1 MADSMTTTDNSGMRD
16 LIEIMLRRTGKLYIS
31 NGAEIPLPV
40 TEDEQLSDAVL
51 ATFRANALA
60 WNYIITQDVI
70 DDIKEHV
77 ADESYLKL
85 ILDVMADSRYKS
97 GVTKEDVTPMY
108 PDFPKQVAEASDAEL
123 ILNALMHYTG
133 DALGIRITPEYKQEP
148 RVSLGIDSKRVTPD
162 TISETADQDDVR
174 KVAEDLLLAPTAWS
188 NQDKDDLAV
197 LITWGFNT
205 FGGGER
211 VEPLIKEIE
220 ETSITQRENKAW
232 VIAHPFDGNAAEI
245 STAVEHTVDLPS
257 DVMRIAVIW
266 ANEALDANAS
276 NKTIATPSLF
286 TPGMTY
292 RTIGA
297 TSTADLHHP
306 AKFKLT
312 RIQRRKIVALLA
324 QALNVMSSDRKNV
337 ELTHDRISDQFARDE
352 ENWMKLSRAIHI
364 HELLKKGQ
372 ADPIVVR
379 WFDILRHG
387 DCRTLNSRVEDL
399 MFRFTK
405 SLTTTKTDGVKSTK
419 TMMASDDDRLE
430 RLANGGLK
438 LTTVDGKPTITVAS
452 DIMESSGLVGDYTI
466 GVDGDGNQTE
476 SLGVLMELLD
486 LLKSNPGMYARRLV
500 ELLRKTKTLVTGA
513 ELVLDGN
520 QTESLGVLMELLDL
534 LKSNPGMYARRLVE
548 LLRKT
553 KTLVTGAELVLDGF
567 SEIAPRVST
576 RVLVEIWNLMQVP
589 AGCTDGAPKWKAVTL
604 ASGKTVSLPVTI
616 MDDVTRDQALRIQ
629 GVIEESL
636 EGRNKGLDWVLGV
649 DPDTRYAMPLSTRFA
664 SGGKTAGRG
673 TRVKLDG
680 YNAEDPDLT
689 IRMFVHWRDR
699 GNTVDDRVDLDL
711 STVVASDDLESC
723 ESVWYGDLRNSSM
736 THSGDLTSA
745 PNGACEYIDVNV
757 GNTLE
762 RGWRYVIPTVHSY
775 TGQTFDTIPEAFAG
789 VMFRHGDA
797 QKGEIFDATTVKS
810 RFDLD
815 KQATNTV
822 PFVFDLKTGELIWL
836 DSTVKSSTWRSVGDS
851 WNVSA
856 LLGVVDSLVH
866 SNPMSVV
873 DLKTGELIWLDSTVK
888 SSTWRSVGDS
898 WNVSALLGV
907 VDSLVHSNPM
917 SVAKL
922 ASITGALIGV
932 EGEVGFGSDE
942 FDDLVDLLVNESE
955 SDTPC
960 PDDVIVH
967 PWQSEVIAKLLD

>member
-1 MADSMTTTDNSGMRD
+1 MTDWVAHQDKKETLMVDSMATTDNSGMRN

-40 TEDEQLSDAVL
+40 AEDEQLPDAVL
-51 ATFRANALA
+51 AAFRANALA
-60 WNYIITQDVI
+60 WNYIITQEVI

-97 GVTKEDVTPMY
+97 GVTKEDVIPMY

-133 DALGIRITPEYKQEP
+133 DALGVRITPEYEQEP

-174 KVAEDLLLAPTAWS
+174 RVAEDLLLAPTAWS

-197 LITWGFNT
+197 LIDWGFNT

-211 VEPLIKEIE
+211 VESLIKEIE
-220 ETSITQRENKAW
+220 ETGITQRENKAW

-266 ANEALDANAS
+266 ANEALDTNAS
-276 NKTIATPSLF
+276 NKTIATPSLL
-286 TPGMTY
+286 TSGMTY
-292 RTIGA
+292 RTIRA
-297 TSTADLHHP
+297 TSTADLQYP
-306 AKFKLT
+306 TKFKLT
-312 RIQRRKIVALLA
+312 RTQRRKIVELLA

-352 ENWMKLSRAIHI
+352 ENWMKLSRALHI

-372 ADPIVVR
+372 TDPIVVR
-379 WFDILRHG
+379 WFNILRHG
-387 DCRTLNSRVEDL
+387 DCKTLNSRVENL

-405 SLTTTKTDGVKSTK
+405 SLTDTKMDGVKSTK

-452 DIMESSGLVGDYTI
+452 DIMESSGLVGDSTI
-466 GVDGDGNQTE
+466 SVYGDGNQTE
-476 SLGVLMELLD
+476 SLGILMELLD

-500 ELLRKTKTLVTGA
+500 ELLRKTKTLDTDA
-513 ELVLDGN
+513 DI
-520 QTESLGVLMELLDL
+520 
-534 LKSNPGMYARRLVE
+534 
-548 LLRKT
+548 
-553 KTLVTGAELVLDGF
+553 VLDGF

-589 AGCTDGAPKWKAVTL
+589 AGRTDGAPKWKAVTL
-604 ASGKTVSLPVTI
+604 ASGKTVTLPVTI

-629 GVIEESL
+629 SVIEKSL
-636 EGRNKGLDWVLGV
+636 EGRNKGLDWILGV

-699 GNTVDDRVDLDL
+699 GNTVDNRVDLDL

-757 GNTLE
+757 AKTLE

-789 VMFRHGDA
+789 VMFRYGDA
-797 QKGEIFDATTVKS
+797 QKGEIFDATTVRS

-815 KQATNTV
+815 KQTTNTI

-836 DSTVKSSTWRSVGDS
+836 DSTVKSTVWRSVGDAR
-851 WNVSA
+851 NVSA

-873 DLKTGELIWLDSTVK
+873 
-888 SSTWRSVGDS
+888 
-898 WNVSALLGV
+898 
-907 VDSLVHSNPM
+907 
-917 SVAKL
+917 KL
-922 ASITGALIGV
+922 ASITGALAGV

-955 SDTPC
+955 SDAPG

>member
-1 MADSMTTTDNSGMRD
+1 MTDRVVHQDKKETLMADSMTTTDNSGMRN

-40 TEDEQLSDAVL
+40 AEDEQLPDAVL
-51 ATFRANALA
+51 AAFRANALA

-77 ADESYLKL
+77 ADGFHLKL

-97 GVTKEDVTPMY
+97 GVTKEDVIPMY

-133 DALGIRITPEYKQEP
+133 DALGVRITPEYEQEP

-174 KVAEDLLLAPTAWS
+174 RVAEDLLLAPTAWS

-197 LITWGFNT
+197 LIDWGFNT

-220 ETSITQRENKAW
+220 ETGITQRENKAW

-266 ANEALDANAS
+266 ANEALDATAS
-276 NKTIATPSLF
+276 RETIATPSLL
-286 TPGMTY
+286 TPGTTY
-292 RTIGA
+292 RTIRT
-297 TSTADLHHP
+297 TSMVDLHHP
-306 AKFKLT
+306 TKFKLT

-324 QALNVMSSDRKNV
+324 QALNIMSSDRKNV

-352 ENWMKLSRAIHI
+352 ENWMKLSRALHI

-372 ADPIVVR
+372 TDPIVVR
-379 WFDILRHG
+379 WFNILRHG

-399 MFRFTK
+399 MFKFTK
-405 SLTTTKTDGVKSTK
+405 SLTTTK

-438 LTTVDGKPTITVAS
+438 LTTVDGKTAITVAS
-452 DIMESSGLVGDYTI
+452 DIMESSGLVGDSTI
-466 GVDGDGNQTE
+466 SVYGDGNQTE
-476 SLGVLMELLD
+476 SLGILMELLD

-500 ELLRKTKTLVTGA
+500 ELLRKTKTLDTDA
-513 ELVLDGN
+513 D
-520 QTESLGVLMELLDL
+520 
-534 LKSNPGMYARRLVE
+534 
-548 LLRKT
+548 
-553 KTLVTGAELVLDGF
+553 LVLDGF

-589 AGCTDGAPKWKAVTL
+589 AGRTDGAPKWKAVTL

-629 GVIEESL
+629 SVIEKSL
-636 EGRNKGLDWVLGV
+636 EGRNKGLDWILGV

-797 QKGEIFDATTVKS
+797 QKGEIFDATTVRS

-873 DLKTGELIWLDSTVK
+873 
-888 SSTWRSVGDS
+888 
-898 WNVSALLGV
+898 
-907 VDSLVHSNPM
+907 
-917 SVAKL
+917 KL
-922 ASITGALIGV
+922 ASITGALAGV

-955 SDTPC
+955 SDAPG

-967 PWQSEVIAKLLD
+967 PWQSEVVAKLLD

>member
-1 MADSMTTTDNSGMRD
+1 MTDWVAHHDKKETLMADSMATTDNSGMRN

-31 NGAEIPLPV
+31 NGSEIPLPV
-40 TEDEQLSDAVL
+40 AEDEQLPDAVL
-51 ATFRANALA
+51 AAFRANALA
-60 WNYIITQDVI
+60 WNYIITQEVI

-97 GVTKEDVTPMY
+97 GVTKEDVIPMY

-133 DALGIRITPEYKQEP
+133 DALGVRITPEYEQEP

-174 KVAEDLLLAPTAWS
+174 RVAEDLLLAPTAWS

-197 LITWGFNT
+197 LIDWGFNT

-211 VEPLIKEIE
+211 VESLIKEIE
-220 ETSITQRENKAW
+220 ETGITQRENKAW

-266 ANEALDANAS
+266 ANEALDTNAS
-276 NKTIATPSLF
+276 NKTIATPSLL
-286 TPGMTY
+286 TPGTTY
-292 RTIGA
+292 RTIRA
-297 TSTADLHHP
+297 TSMVDLHHP
-306 AKFKLT
+306 TKFKLT
-312 RIQRRKIVALLA
+312 RTQRRKIVALLA

-352 ENWMKLSRAIHI
+352 ENWMKLSRALHI
-364 HELLKKGQ
+364 HELFKKCQ
-372 ADPIVVR
+372 TDPIVVR
-379 WFDILRHG
+379 WFNILRHG
-387 DCRTLNSRVEDL
+387 DCKTLNSRVEDL

-405 SLTTTKTDGVKSTK
+405 SLTDTKMDGIKSTK

-452 DIMESSGLVGDYTI
+452 DIMESSGLVGDSTI
-466 GVDGDGNQTE
+466 SVYGDSNQTE
-476 SLGVLMELLD
+476 SLGILMELLD

-500 ELLRKTKTLVTGA
+500 ELLRKTKP
-513 ELVLDGN
+513 LD
-520 QTESLGVLMELLDL
+520 TD
-534 LKSNPGMYARRLVE
+534 AD
-548 LLRKT
+548 
-553 KTLVTGAELVLDGF
+553 LVLDGF

-589 AGCTDGAPKWKAVTL
+589 AGRTDGAPKWKAVTL
-604 ASGKTVSLPVTI
+604 ASGKTVPLPVTI

-629 GVIEESL
+629 SVIEKSL
-636 EGRNKGLDWVLGV
+636 EGRNKGLDWILGV

-757 GNTLE
+757 AKTLE

-797 QKGEIFDATTVKS
+797 QKGEIFDATTVRS

-873 DLKTGELIWLDSTVK
+873 
-888 SSTWRSVGDS
+888 
-898 WNVSALLGV
+898 
-907 VDSLVHSNPM
+907 
-917 SVAKL
+917 KL
-922 ASITGALIGV
+922 ASITGALAGV

-955 SDTPC
+955 PEPDAPG

>member
-1 MADSMTTTDNSGMRD
+1 MATTDNSGMRN

-31 NGAEIPLPV
+31 NGAEITLPV
-40 TEDEQLSDAVL
+40 AEDEQLPDVVL
-51 ATFRANALA
+51 AAFRANALA
-60 WNYIITQDVI
+60 WNYIITQEVI
-70 DDIKEHV
+70 NDIKEHV
-77 ADESYLKL
+77 ADKSYLKL

-97 GVTKEDVTPMY
+97 GVTKEDVIPMY

-133 DALGIRITPEYKQEP
+133 DALGVRITPEYEQEP

-174 KVAEDLLLAPTAWS
+174 RVAEDLLLAPTAWS

-197 LITWGFNT
+197 LIDWGFNT

-211 VEPLIKEIE
+211 VESLIKEIE
-220 ETSITQRENKAW
+220 ETGITQRENKAW

-266 ANEALDANAS
+266 ANEALDTNAS
-276 NKTIATPSLF
+276 NKTIATPSLL
-286 TPGMTY
+286 TPGTTY
-292 RTIGA
+292 RTIRA
-297 TSTADLHHP
+297 TSMVDLQHP
-306 AKFKLT
+306 TKFKLT
-312 RIQRRKIVALLA
+312 RTQRRKIVALLA

-352 ENWMKLSRAIHI
+352 ENWMKLSRALHI

-372 ADPIVVR
+372 TDPIVVR
-379 WFDILRHG
+379 WFNILRHG
-387 DCRTLNSRVEDL
+387 DCKTLNSRVEDL

-452 DIMESSGLVGDYTI
+452 DIMESSGLVGDSTI
-466 GVDGDGNQTE
+466 SVYGDGNQTE
-476 SLGVLMELLD
+476 SLGILMELLD

-500 ELLRKTKTLVTGA
+500 ELLRKTKTLDTDA
-513 ELVLDGN
+513 D
-520 QTESLGVLMELLDL
+520 
-534 LKSNPGMYARRLVE
+534 
-548 LLRKT
+548 
-553 KTLVTGAELVLDGF
+553 LVLDGF

-589 AGCTDGAPKWKAVTL
+589 AGRTDGAPKWKAVTL
-604 ASGKTVSLPVTI
+604 ASGKTVPLPVTI

-629 GVIEESL
+629 SVIEKSL
-636 EGRNKGLDWVLGV
+636 EGRNKGLDWILGV

-757 GNTLE
+757 AKTLE

-789 VMFRHGDA
+789 VMFRYGDA
-797 QKGEIFDATTVKS
+797 QKGEIFDATTVRS

-815 KQATNTV
+815 KQTTNTI

-836 DSTVKSSTWRSVGDS
+836 DSTVKSTVWRSVGDAR
-851 WNVSA
+851 NVSA

-873 DLKTGELIWLDSTVK
+873 
-888 SSTWRSVGDS
+888 
-898 WNVSALLGV
+898 
-907 VDSLVHSNPM
+907 
-917 SVAKL
+917 KL
-922 ASITGALIGV
+922 ASITGALAGV
-932 EGEVGFGSDE
+932 EGEVDFGSDE

-955 SDTPC
+955 SDAPG

>member
-1 MADSMTTTDNSGMRD
+1 MADSMATTDNSGMRN

-31 NGAEIPLPV
+31 NGSEITLPV
-40 TEDEQLSDAVL
+40 AEDEQLPDAVL
-51 ATFRANALA
+51 AAFRANALA
-60 WNYIITQDVI
+60 WNYIITQEVI

-97 GVTKEDVTPMY
+97 GVTKEDVIPMY

-133 DALGIRITPEYKQEP
+133 DALGVRITPEYEQEP

-174 KVAEDLLLAPTAWS
+174 RVAEDLLLAPTAWS

-197 LITWGFNT
+197 LIDWGFNT

-211 VEPLIKEIE
+211 VESLIKEIE
-220 ETSITQRENKAW
+220 ETGITQRENKAW

-266 ANEALDANAS
+266 ANEALDTNAS
-276 NKTIATPSLF
+276 NKTIATPSLL
-286 TPGMTY
+286 TPGTTY
-292 RTIGA
+292 RTIRA
-297 TSTADLHHP
+297 TSTADLQHP
-306 AKFKLT
+306 TKFKLT
-312 RIQRRKIVALLA
+312 RTQRRKIVALLA

-352 ENWMKLSRAIHI
+352 ENWMKLSRALHI

-372 ADPIVVR
+372 TDPIVVR
-379 WFDILRHG
+379 WFNILRHG
-387 DCRTLNSRVEDL
+387 DCKTLNSRVEDL

-452 DIMESSGLVGDYTI
+452 DIMESSGLVGDSTI
-466 GVDGDGNQTE
+466 SVYGDGNQTE

-500 ELLRKTKTLVTGA
+500 ELLRKTKTLDTDA
-513 ELVLDGN
+513 D
-520 QTESLGVLMELLDL
+520 
-534 LKSNPGMYARRLVE
+534 
-548 LLRKT
+548 
-553 KTLVTGAELVLDGF
+553 LVLDGF

-589 AGCTDGAPKWKAVTL
+589 ARRTDGAPKWKAVTL
-604 ASGKTVSLPVTI
+604 ASGKTVTLPVTI

-629 GVIEESL
+629 SVIEKSL
-636 EGRNKGLDWVLGV
+636 EGRNKGLDWILGV

-757 GNTLE
+757 AKTLE

-797 QKGEIFDATTVKS
+797 QKGEIFDATTVRS

-815 KQATNTV
+815 KQTTNTI

-836 DSTVKSSTWRSVGDS
+836 DSTVKSTVWRSVGDAR
-851 WNVSA
+851 NVSA

-873 DLKTGELIWLDSTVK
+873 
-888 SSTWRSVGDS
+888 
-898 WNVSALLGV
+898 
-907 VDSLVHSNPM
+907 
-917 SVAKL
+917 KL
-922 ASITGALIGV
+922 ASITGALAGV

-955 SDTPC
+955 SDAPA

>member
-1 MADSMTTTDNSGMRD
+1 MTDRVVHQDKKETLMADSMATTDNSGMRN

-40 TEDEQLSDAVL
+40 AEDEQLHDAVL
-51 ATFRANALA
+51 AAFRANALA
-60 WNYIITQDVI
+60 WNYIITQEVI

-97 GVTKEDVTPMY
+97 GVTKEDVIPMY

-133 DALGIRITPEYKQEP
+133 DALGVRITPEYEQEP

-174 KVAEDLLLAPTAWS
+174 RVAEDLLLAPTAWS

-197 LITWGFNT
+197 LIDWGFNT

-211 VEPLIKEIE
+211 VESLIKEIE
-220 ETSITQRENKAW
+220 ETGITQRENKAW

-266 ANEALDANAS
+266 ANEALDTNAS
-276 NKTIATPSLF
+276 NKTIATPSLL
-286 TPGMTY
+286 TPGTTY
-292 RTIGA
+292 RTIRA
-297 TSTADLHHP
+297 TSTADLQHP
-306 AKFKLT
+306 TKFKLT
-312 RIQRRKIVALLA
+312 RTQRRKIVELLA

-352 ENWMKLSRAIHI
+352 ENWMKLSRALHI

-372 ADPIVVR
+372 TDPIVVR
-379 WFDILRHG
+379 WFNILRHG
-387 DCRTLNSRVEDL
+387 DCKTLNSRVEDF

-452 DIMESSGLVGDYTI
+452 DIMESSGLVGDSTI
-466 GVDGDGNQTE
+466 SVYGDGNQTE
-476 SLGVLMELLD
+476 SLGILMELLD

-500 ELLRKTKTLVTGA
+500 ELLRKTKTLDTDA
-513 ELVLDGN
+513 DI
-520 QTESLGVLMELLDL
+520 
-534 LKSNPGMYARRLVE
+534 
-548 LLRKT
+548 
-553 KTLVTGAELVLDGF
+553 VLDGF

-589 AGCTDGAPKWKAVTL
+589 AGRTDGAPKWKAVTL
-604 ASGKTVSLPVTI
+604 ASGKTVPLPVTI

-629 GVIEESL
+629 SVIEKSL
-636 EGRNKGLDWVLGV
+636 EGRNKGLDWILGV

-757 GNTLE
+757 AKTLE

-797 QKGEIFDATTVKS
+797 QKGEIFDATTVRS

-873 DLKTGELIWLDSTVK
+873 
-888 SSTWRSVGDS
+888 
-898 WNVSALLGV
+898 
-907 VDSLVHSNPM
+907 
-917 SVAKL
+917 KL
-922 ASITGALIGV
+922 ASITGALAGV
-932 EGEVGFGSDE
+932 EGEVGFRSDE

-955 SDTPC
+955 SDAPG

>member
-1 MADSMTTTDNSGMRD
+1 MTDWVAHQDKKETLMADSMATTDNSGMRN

-31 NGAEIPLPV
+31 NGAEITLPV
-40 TEDEQLSDAVL
+40 DEDEQLHDAVL
-51 ATFRANALA
+51 AAFRANALA
-60 WNYIITQDVI
+60 WNYIITQEVI

-97 GVTKEDVTPMY
+97 GVTEEDVIPMY

-133 DALGIRITPEYKQEP
+133 DALGVRITPEYEQEP

-174 KVAEDLLLAPTAWS
+174 RVAEDLLLAPTAWS

-197 LITWGFNT
+197 LIDWGFNT

-211 VEPLIKEIE
+211 VESLIKEIE
-220 ETSITQRENKAW
+220 ETGITQRENKAW

-266 ANEALDANAS
+266 ANEALDTNAS
-276 NKTIATPSLF
+276 NKTIATPSLL

-292 RTIGA
+292 RTIRA
-297 TSTADLHHP
+297 TSMVDLQHP
-306 AKFKLT
+306 TKFKLT
-312 RIQRRKIVALLA
+312 RAQRRKIVALLA
-324 QALNVMSSDRKNV
+324 QTLHSMSSDRKNV

-352 ENWMKLSRAIHI
+352 ENWMKLSRALHI

-372 ADPIVVR
+372 TDPIVVR
-379 WFDILRHG
+379 WFNILRHG
-387 DCRTLNSRVEDL
+387 DCKTLNSRVEDL

-452 DIMESSGLVGDYTI
+452 DIMESSGLVGDSTI
-466 GVDGDGNQTE
+466 SVYGDSNQTE
-476 SLGVLMELLD
+476 SLGILMELLD

-500 ELLRKTKTLVTGA
+500 ELLRKTKTLDTDA
-513 ELVLDGN
+513 DI
-520 QTESLGVLMELLDL
+520 
-534 LKSNPGMYARRLVE
+534 
-548 LLRKT
+548 
-553 KTLVTGAELVLDGF
+553 VLDGF

-589 AGCTDGAPKWKAVTL
+589 AGRTDGAPKWKAVTL
-604 ASGKTVSLPVTI
+604 ASGKTVPLPVTI

-629 GVIEESL
+629 SVIEKSL
-636 EGRNKGLDWVLGV
+636 EGRNKGLDWILGV
-649 DPDTRYAMPLSTRFA
+649 DPGTRYAMPLSTRFA

-711 STVVASDDLESC
+711 STVMASDNLESC
-723 ESVWYGDLRNSSM
+723 ESVWYGDLRKSSM

-745 PNGACEYIDVNV
+745 PNGACEFIDVNV
-757 GNTLE
+757 AKTLE

-797 QKGEIFDATTVKS
+797 QKGEIFDATTVRS

-815 KQATNTV
+815 KQTTNTI

-836 DSTVKSSTWRSVGDS
+836 DSTVKSTVWRSVGDAR
-851 WNVSA
+851 NVSA

-873 DLKTGELIWLDSTVK
+873 
-888 SSTWRSVGDS
+888 
-898 WNVSALLGV
+898 
-907 VDSLVHSNPM
+907 
-917 SVAKL
+917 KL
-922 ASITGALIGV
+922 ASITGALAGV

-955 SDTPC
+955 SDAPG

>member
-1 MADSMTTTDNSGMRD
+1 MADSMATTDNSGMRN

-31 NGAEIPLPV
+31 NGAEITLPV
-40 TEDEQLSDAVL
+40 AEDEQLPDAVL
-51 ATFRANALA
+51 AAFRANALA
-60 WNYIITQDVI
+60 WNYIITQEVI

-97 GVTKEDVTPMY
+97 GVTKEDVIPMY

-133 DALGIRITPEYKQEP
+133 DALGVRITPEYEQEP

-162 TISETADQDDVR
+162 TISETADQNDVR
-174 KVAEDLLLAPTAWS
+174 RVAEDLLLAPTAWS

-197 LITWGFNT
+197 LIDWGFNT

-211 VEPLIKEIE
+211 VESLIKEIE
-220 ETSITQRENKAW
+220 ETGITQRENKAW

-266 ANEALDANAS
+266 ANEALDTNAS
-276 NKTIATPSLF
+276 NKTIATPSLL

-292 RTIGA
+292 RTIRA
-297 TSTADLHHP
+297 TSTVDLQHP
-306 AKFKLT
+306 TKFKLT
-312 RIQRRKIVALLA
+312 RTQRRKIVALLA

-352 ENWMKLSRAIHI
+352 ENWMKLSRALHI

-379 WFDILRHG
+379 WFNILRHG
-387 DCRTLNSRVEDL
+387 DCKTLNSRVEDL

-452 DIMESSGLVGDYTI
+452 DIMESSGLVGDSTI
-466 GVDGDGNQTE
+466 SVYGDSNQTE
-476 SLGVLMELLD
+476 SLGILMELLD

-500 ELLRKTKTLVTGA
+500 ELLRKTKTLDTDA
-513 ELVLDGN
+513 DI
-520 QTESLGVLMELLDL
+520 
-534 LKSNPGMYARRLVE
+534 
-548 LLRKT
+548 
-553 KTLVTGAELVLDGF
+553 VLDGF

-589 AGCTDGAPKWKAVTL
+589 AGRTDGAPKWKAVTL
-604 ASGKTVSLPVTI
+604 ASGKTVPLPVTI

-629 GVIEESL
+629 SVIEKSL
-636 EGRNKGLDWVLGV
+636 EGRNKGLDWILGV

-757 GNTLE
+757 AKTLE

-797 QKGEIFDATTVKS
+797 QKGEIFDATTVRS

-815 KQATNTV
+815 KQATNTI

-873 DLKTGELIWLDSTVK
+873 
-888 SSTWRSVGDS
+888 
-898 WNVSALLGV
+898 
-907 VDSLVHSNPM
+907 
-917 SVAKL
+917 KL
-922 ASITGALIGV
+922 ASITGALAGV

-955 SDTPC
+955 SDAPG

>member
-1 MADSMTTTDNSGMRD
+1 MTDWVVHQDKKETLMADSMATTNNSGMRN

-31 NGAEIPLPV
+31 NGSEIPLPV
-40 TEDEQLSDAVL
+40 AEDEQLPDAVL
-51 ATFRANALA
+51 AAFRANALA
-60 WNYIITQDVI
+60 WNYIITQEVI

-77 ADESYLKL
+77 ADGSYLKL

-97 GVTKEDVTPMY
+97 GVTKEDVIPMY

-133 DALGIRITPEYKQEP
+133 DALGVRITPEYEQEP

-174 KVAEDLLLAPTAWS
+174 RVAEDLLLAPTAWS

-197 LITWGFNT
+197 LIDWGFNT

-220 ETSITQRENKAW
+220 ETGITQRENKAW

-266 ANEALDANAS
+266 ANEALDTNAS
-276 NKTIATPSLF
+276 NKTIATPSLL

-292 RTIGA
+292 RTIRA
-297 TSTADLHHP
+297 TSMVDLHHP
-306 AKFKLT
+306 TKFKLT
-312 RIQRRKIVALLA
+312 RTQRRQIVALLA
-324 QALNVMSSDRKNV
+324 QALNIMSSDRKNV

-352 ENWMKLSRAIHI
+352 ENWMKLSRALHI

-379 WFDILRHG
+379 WFNILRHG
-387 DCRTLNSRVEDL
+387 DCKTLNSRVENL

-419 TMMASDDDRLE
+419 TMTASDDDRLE

-452 DIMESSGLVGDYTI
+452 DIMESSGLVGDSTI
-466 GVDGDGNQTE
+466 SVYGDSNQTE
-476 SLGVLMELLD
+476 SLGILMELLD

-500 ELLRKTKTLVTGA
+500 ELLRKTKTLDTNA
-513 ELVLDGN
+513 DI
-520 QTESLGVLMELLDL
+520 
-534 LKSNPGMYARRLVE
+534 
-548 LLRKT
+548 
-553 KTLVTGAELVLDGF
+553 VLDGF

-589 AGCTDGAPKWKAVTL
+589 AGRTDGAPKWKAVTL
-604 ASGKTVSLPVTI
+604 ASGKTVPLPVTI

-629 GVIEESL
+629 SVIEKSL
-636 EGRNKGLDWVLGV
+636 EGRNKGLDWILGV

-723 ESVWYGDLRNSSM
+723 ESVWYGDLRNSSI

-757 GNTLE
+757 RNTLE

-797 QKGEIFDATTVKS
+797 QKGEIFDATTVRS

-873 DLKTGELIWLDSTVK
+873 
-888 SSTWRSVGDS
+888 
-898 WNVSALLGV
+898 
-907 VDSLVHSNPM
+907 
-917 SVAKL
+917 KL
-922 ASITGALIGV
+922 ASITGALAGV
-932 EGEVGFGSDE
+932 EDEVGFRSDE

-955 SDTPC
+955 SDAPG

-967 PWQSEVIAKLLD
+967 PWQSEVVAKLLG

>member
-1 MADSMTTTDNSGMRD
+1 MTDRVVHQDKKETLMADSMTTIDNSGMRD
-16 LIEIMLRRTGKLYIS
+16 LIEIMLRRTRKLYIS

-108 PDFPKQVAEASDAEL
+108 PDFPKQVAEASDVEL
-123 ILNALMHYTG
+123 ILNAFMHYTG
-133 DALGIRITPEYKQEP
+133 DALGIRITPEYEQEP

-197 LITWGFNT
+197 LINWGFNT

-220 ETSITQRENKAW
+220 ETSIAQRENKAW
-232 VIAHPFDGNAAEI
+232 IIAHPFDGNAAEI

-266 ANEALDANAS
+266 ANEALDTNAS
-276 NKTIATPSLF
+276 NKTIATPSLL

-292 RTIGA
+292 RTIRA
-297 TSTADLHHP
+297 TSTVDLHHP

-312 RIQRRKIVALLA
+312 RTQRRKIVALLA

-352 ENWMKLSRAIHI
+352 ENWMKLSRALHI

-387 DCRTLNSRVEDL
+387 DCRTLNARVEDL
-399 MFRFTK
+399 MFKFTK
-405 SLTTTKTDGVKSTK
+405 SLTEAKTNDVKSNK
-419 TMMASDDDRLE
+419 TTMVSDDDRLE

-452 DIMESSGLVGDYTI
+452 DIMESPGSVGDYTI

-500 ELLRKTKTLVTGA
+500 ELLRKTKTL
-513 ELVLDGN
+513 E
-520 QTESLGVLMELLDL
+520 
-534 LKSNPGMYARRLVE
+534 
-548 LLRKT
+548 
-553 KTLVTGAELVLDGF
+553 TGAELVLDGF

-576 RVLVEIWNLMQVP
+576 RVLVEIWNLMQAP
-589 AGCTDGAPKWKAVTL
+589 AGRTDGAPKWKAVTL
-604 ASGKTVSLPVTI
+604 ASGKTVPLPVTI

-629 GVIEESL
+629 GVIEKSL
-636 EGRNKGLDWVLGV
+636 EGRNKGLGWILGV
-649 DPDTRYAMPLSTRFA
+649 DPDTRYAMSLSTRFV

-699 GNTVDDRVDLDL
+699 GGDYNDRVDIDL

-736 THSGDLTSA
+736 SHSGDLTSA
-745 PNGACEYIDVNV
+745 PNGACEFIDVNV
-757 GNTLE
+757 AKTLE

-797 QKGEIFDATTVKS
+797 QKGEIFDATTVRS

-815 KQATNTV
+815 KQTTNTI

-836 DSTVKSSTWRSVGDS
+836 DSTVKSTVWRSVGD
-851 WNVSA
+851 A
-856 LLGVVDSLVH
+856 
-866 SNPMSVV
+866 
-873 DLKTGELIWLDSTVK
+873 
-888 SSTWRSVGDS
+888 R
-898 WNVSALLGV
+898 NVSALLGV

-955 SDTPC
+955 SDIPC

>member
-1 MADSMTTTDNSGMRD
+1 MTDWVVHHDKKETLMADSMATTDNSGMRN

-31 NGAEIPLPV
+31 NGAEITLPV
-40 TEDEQLSDAVL
+40 AEDEQLPDAVL
-51 ATFRANALA
+51 AAFRANALA
-60 WNYIITQDVI
+60 WNYIITQEVI

-97 GVTKEDVTPMY
+97 GVTKEDVIPMY

-133 DALGIRITPEYKQEP
+133 DALGVRITPEYEQEP

-174 KVAEDLLLAPTAWS
+174 RVAEDLLLAPTAWS

-197 LITWGFNT
+197 LIDWGFNT

-211 VEPLIKEIE
+211 VESLIKEIE
-220 ETSITQRENKAW
+220 ETGITQRENKAW

-266 ANEALDANAS
+266 ANEALDTNAS
-276 NKTIATPSLF
+276 NKTIATPSLL
-286 TPGMTY
+286 TPGTTY
-292 RTIGA
+292 RTIRA
-297 TSTADLHHP
+297 TSTADLQHP
-306 AKFKLT
+306 TKFKLT
-312 RIQRRKIVALLA
+312 RTQRRKIVALLA

-352 ENWMKLSRAIHI
+352 ENWMKLSRALHI

-372 ADPIVVR
+372 TDPIVVR
-379 WFDILRHG
+379 WFNILRHG
-387 DCRTLNSRVEDL
+387 DCKTLNSRVEDL

-452 DIMESSGLVGDYTI
+452 DIMESSGLVGDSTI
-466 GVDGDGNQTE
+466 SVYGDGNQTE

-500 ELLRKTKTLVTGA
+500 ELLRKTKTLDTDA
-513 ELVLDGN
+513 D
-520 QTESLGVLMELLDL
+520 
-534 LKSNPGMYARRLVE
+534 
-548 LLRKT
+548 
-553 KTLVTGAELVLDGF
+553 LVLDGF

-589 AGCTDGAPKWKAVTL
+589 AGRTDGAPKWKAVTL
-604 ASGKTVSLPVTI
+604 ASGKTVTLPVTI

-629 GVIEESL
+629 SVIEKSL
-636 EGRNKGLDWVLGV
+636 EGRNKGLDWILGV

-757 GNTLE
+757 AKTLE

-797 QKGEIFDATTVKS
+797 QKGEIFDATTVRS

-873 DLKTGELIWLDSTVK
+873 
-888 SSTWRSVGDS
+888 
-898 WNVSALLGV
+898 
-907 VDSLVHSNPM
+907 
-917 SVAKL
+917 KL
-922 ASITGALIGV
+922 ASITGALAGV

-955 SDTPC
+955 SDAPGL
-960 PDDVIVH
+960 DDVIVH

>member
-51 ATFRANALA
+51 AAFRANALA

-70 DDIKEHV
+70 DDIKGHV

-133 DALGIRITPEYKQEP
+133 DALGVRITPEYKQEP

-197 LITWGFNT
+197 LIDWGFNT

-220 ETSITQRENKAW
+220 ETGITQRENKAW

-312 RIQRRKIVALLA
+312 RTQRRKIVALLA

-352 ENWMKLSRAIHI
+352 ENWMKLSRALHI

-387 DCRTLNSRVEDL
+387 DCRTLNARVEDL
-399 MFRFTK
+399 MFKFTK

-466 GVDGDGNQTE
+466 GVDGD
-476 SLGVLMELLD
+476 V
-486 LLKSNPGMYARRLV
+486 
-500 ELLRKTKTLVTGA
+500 
-513 ELVLDGN
+513 N

-873 DLKTGELIWLDSTVK
+873 
-888 SSTWRSVGDS
+888 
-898 WNVSALLGV
+898 
-907 VDSLVHSNPM
+907 
-917 SVAKL
+917 KL
-922 ASITGALIGV
+922 ASITGALAGV

-942 FDDLVDLLVNESE
+942 FDDLVDLLVNES
-955 SDTPC
+955 DAPG

-967 PWQSEVIAKLLD
+967 PWQSEVVAKLLG

>member
-1 MADSMTTTDNSGMRD
+1 MTDWVAHHDKKETLMADSMATTDNSGMRN

-31 NGAEIPLPV
+31 NGSEIPLPV
-40 TEDEQLSDAVL
+40 AEDEQLPDAVL
-51 ATFRANALA
+51 AAFRANALA
-60 WNYIITQDVI
+60 WNYIITQEVI

-77 ADESYLKL
+77 ADESHLKL

-97 GVTKEDVTPMY
+97 GVTKEDVIPMY

-133 DALGIRITPEYKQEP
+133 DALGVRITPEYEQEP

-174 KVAEDLLLAPTAWS
+174 RVAEDLLLAPTAWS

-197 LITWGFNT
+197 LIDWGFNT

-211 VEPLIKEIE
+211 VESLIKEIE
-220 ETSITQRENKAW
+220 ETGITQRENKAW

-266 ANEALDANAS
+266 ANEALDTNAS
-276 NKTIATPSLF
+276 NKTIATPSLL
-286 TPGMTY
+286 TPGTTY
-292 RTIGA
+292 RTIRA
-297 TSTADLHHP
+297 TSMVDLHHP
-306 AKFKLT
+306 TKFKLT
-312 RIQRRKIVALLA
+312 RTQRRKIVALLA

-352 ENWMKLSRAIHI
+352 ENWMKLSRALHI
-364 HELLKKGQ
+364 HELFKKCQ
-372 ADPIVVR
+372 TDPIVVR
-379 WFDILRHG
+379 WFNILRHG
-387 DCRTLNSRVEDL
+387 DCKTLNSRVEDL

-405 SLTTTKTDGVKSTK
+405 SLTDTKMDGIKSTK

-452 DIMESSGLVGDYTI
+452 DIMESSGLVGDSTI
-466 GVDGDGNQTE
+466 SVYGDSNQTE
-476 SLGVLMELLD
+476 SLGILMELLD

-500 ELLRKTKTLVTGA
+500 ELLRKTKP
-513 ELVLDGN
+513 LD
-520 QTESLGVLMELLDL
+520 TD
-534 LKSNPGMYARRLVE
+534 AD
-548 LLRKT
+548 
-553 KTLVTGAELVLDGF
+553 LVLDGF

-589 AGCTDGAPKWKAVTL
+589 AGRTDGAPKWKAVTL
-604 ASGKTVSLPVTI
+604 ASGKTVPLPVTI

-629 GVIEESL
+629 SVIEKSL
-636 EGRNKGLDWVLGV
+636 EGRNKGLDWILGV

-757 GNTLE
+757 AKTLE

-797 QKGEIFDATTVKS
+797 QKGEIFDATTVRS

-815 KQATNTV
+815 KQTTNTI

-873 DLKTGELIWLDSTVK
+873 
-888 SSTWRSVGDS
+888 
-898 WNVSALLGV
+898 
-907 VDSLVHSNPM
+907 
-917 SVAKL
+917 KL
-922 ASITGALIGV
+922 ASITGALAGV
-932 EGEVGFGSDE
+932 EDEVGFRSDE

-955 SDTPC
+955 PDAPG

>member
-1 MADSMTTTDNSGMRD
+1 MTDRVAHHDKKETLMADSMATTDNSGMRN

-31 NGAEIPLPV
+31 NGAEITLPV
-40 TEDEQLSDAVL
+40 AEDEQLPDAVL
-51 ATFRANALA
+51 AAFRANALA
-60 WNYIITQDVI
+60 WNYIITQEVI

-77 ADESYLKL
+77 ADGSYLKL

-97 GVTKEDVTPMY
+97 GVTKEDVIPMY

-133 DALGIRITPEYKQEP
+133 DALGVRITPEYEQEP
-148 RVSLGIDSKRVTPD
+148 RVSLGIDSKRVTPN

-174 KVAEDLLLAPTAWS
+174 RVAEDLLLAPTAWS

-197 LITWGFNT
+197 LIDWGFNT

-211 VEPLIKEIE
+211 VESLIKEIE
-220 ETSITQRENKAW
+220 ETGITQRENKAW

-266 ANEALDANAS
+266 ANEALDVTAS
-276 NKTIATPSLF
+276 RETIATPSLL
-286 TPGMTY
+286 TPGTTY
-292 RTIGA
+292 RTIRA
-297 TSTADLHHP
+297 TSTADLQHP
-306 AKFKLT
+306 TKFKLT
-312 RIQRRKIVALLA
+312 RTQRRKIVALLA

-352 ENWMKLSRAIHI
+352 ENWMKLSRALHI

-372 ADPIVVR
+372 TDPIVVR
-379 WFDILRHG
+379 WFNILRHG
-387 DCRTLNSRVEDL
+387 DCKTLNSRVEDL

-452 DIMESSGLVGDYTI
+452 DIMESSGLVGDSTI
-466 GVDGDGNQTE
+466 SVYGDSNQTE
-476 SLGVLMELLD
+476 SLGILMELLD

-500 ELLRKTKTLVTGA
+500 ELLRKTKTLDTDA
-513 ELVLDGN
+513 DI
-520 QTESLGVLMELLDL
+520 
-534 LKSNPGMYARRLVE
+534 
-548 LLRKT
+548 
-553 KTLVTGAELVLDGF
+553 VLDGF

-589 AGCTDGAPKWKAVTL
+589 AGRTDGAPKWKAVTL
-604 ASGKTVSLPVTI
+604 ASGKTVPLPVTI

-629 GVIEESL
+629 SVIEKSL
-636 EGRNKGLDWVLGV
+636 EGRNKGLDWILGV

-689 IRMFVHWRDR
+689 IRMFVHWHDR

-723 ESVWYGDLRNSSM
+723 ESVWYGDLRNSSI

-757 GNTLE
+757 RNTLE

-797 QKGEIFDATTVKS
+797 QKGEIFDATTVRS

-873 DLKTGELIWLDSTVK
+873 
-888 SSTWRSVGDS
+888 
-898 WNVSALLGV
+898 
-907 VDSLVHSNPM
+907 
-917 SVAKL
+917 KL
-922 ASITGALIGV
+922 ASITGALAGV
-932 EGEVGFGSDE
+932 EGEVGFRSDE

-955 SDTPC
+955 SDAPG

>member
-51 ATFRANALA
+51 AAFRANALA

-70 DDIKEHV
+70 DDIKGHV

-133 DALGIRITPEYKQEP
+133 DALGIRITPEYEQEP
-148 RVSLGIDSKRVTPD
+148 RVSLGIESKRVTPD

-197 LITWGFNT
+197 LIDWGFNT

-220 ETSITQRENKAW
+220 ETGITQRENKAW

-266 ANEALDANAS
+266 ANEALDVTAS
-276 NKTIATPSLF
+276 RETIATPSLF

-312 RIQRRKIVALLA
+312 RTQRRKIVALLA

-337 ELTHDRISDQFARDE
+337 ELTYDRISDQFARDE
-352 ENWMKLSRAIHI
+352 ENWMKLSRALHI

-387 DCRTLNSRVEDL
+387 DCRTLNARVEDL
-399 MFRFTK
+399 MFKFTK
-405 SLTTTKTDGVKSTK
+405 SLTAAKMDGVKSTK
-419 TMMASDDDRLE
+419 TMASDDDRLE

-466 GVDGDGNQTE
+466 GVDGDVNQTE

-500 ELLRKTKTLVTGA
+500 ELLRKTKTLDTDA
-513 ELVLDGN
+513 D
-520 QTESLGVLMELLDL
+520 
-534 LKSNPGMYARRLVE
+534 
-548 LLRKT
+548 
-553 KTLVTGAELVLDGF
+553 LVLDGF

-589 AGCTDGAPKWKAVTL
+589 AGRTDGAPKWKAVTL

-873 DLKTGELIWLDSTVK
+873 
-888 SSTWRSVGDS
+888 
-898 WNVSALLGV
+898 
-907 VDSLVHSNPM
+907 
-917 SVAKL
+917 KL
-922 ASITGALIGV
+922 ASITGALAGV
-932 EGEVGFGSDE
+932 EGEVGFRSDE

-955 SDTPC
+955 SDAPG

-967 PWQSEVIAKLLD
+967 PWQSEVVAKLLG

>member
-1 MADSMTTTDNSGMRD
+1 MTDWVAHHDKKETLMADSMATTDNSGMRN

-31 NGAEIPLPV
+31 NGSEIPLPV
-40 TEDEQLSDAVL
+40 AEDEQLPDAVL
-51 ATFRANALA
+51 AAFRANALA
-60 WNYIITQDVI
+60 WNYIITQEVI

-77 ADESYLKL
+77 ADESHLKL

-97 GVTKEDVTPMY
+97 GVTKEDVIPMY

-133 DALGIRITPEYKQEP
+133 DALGVRITPEYEQEP

-174 KVAEDLLLAPTAWS
+174 RVAEDLLLAPTAWS

-197 LITWGFNT
+197 LIDWGFNT

-211 VEPLIKEIE
+211 VESLIKEIE
-220 ETSITQRENKAW
+220 ETGITQRENKAW

-266 ANEALDANAS
+266 ANEALDTNAS
-276 NKTIATPSLF
+276 NKTIATPSLL
-286 TPGMTY
+286 TPGTTY
-292 RTIGA
+292 RTIRA
-297 TSTADLHHP
+297 TSMVDLHHP
-306 AKFKLT
+306 TKFKLT
-312 RIQRRKIVALLA
+312 RTQRRKIVALLA

-352 ENWMKLSRAIHI
+352 ENWMKLSRALHI
-364 HELLKKGQ
+364 HELFKKCQ
-372 ADPIVVR
+372 TDPIVVR
-379 WFDILRHG
+379 WFNILRHG
-387 DCRTLNSRVEDL
+387 DCKTLNSRVEDL

-405 SLTTTKTDGVKSTK
+405 SLTDTKMNGIKSTK

-452 DIMESSGLVGDYTI
+452 DIMESSGLVGDSTI
-466 GVDGDGNQTE
+466 SVYGDSNQTE
-476 SLGVLMELLD
+476 SLGILMELLD

-500 ELLRKTKTLVTGA
+500 ELLRKTKP
-513 ELVLDGN
+513 LD
-520 QTESLGVLMELLDL
+520 TD
-534 LKSNPGMYARRLVE
+534 AD
-548 LLRKT
+548 
-553 KTLVTGAELVLDGF
+553 LVLDGF

-589 AGCTDGAPKWKAVTL
+589 AGRTDGAPKWKVVTL
-604 ASGKTVSLPVTI
+604 ASGKTVTLPVTI

-629 GVIEESL
+629 SVIEKSL
-636 EGRNKGLDWVLGV
+636 EGRNKGLDWILGV

-757 GNTLE
+757 AKTLE

-797 QKGEIFDATTVKS
+797 QKGEIFDATTVRS

-815 KQATNTV
+815 KQTTNTI

-873 DLKTGELIWLDSTVK
+873 
-888 SSTWRSVGDS
+888 
-898 WNVSALLGV
+898 
-907 VDSLVHSNPM
+907 
-917 SVAKL
+917 KL
-922 ASITGALIGV
+922 ASITGALAGV
-932 EGEVGFGSDE
+932 EDEVGFRSDE

-955 SDTPC
+955 PDAPG

>member
-1 MADSMTTTDNSGMRD
+1 MTDWVAHHDKKETLMADSMATTDNSGMRN

-31 NGAEIPLPV
+31 NGSEIPLPV
-40 TEDEQLSDAVL
+40 AEDEQLPDAVL
-51 ATFRANALA
+51 AAFRANALA
-60 WNYIITQDVI
+60 WNYIITQEVI

-77 ADESYLKL
+77 ADESHLKL

-97 GVTKEDVTPMY
+97 GVTKEDVIPMY

-133 DALGIRITPEYKQEP
+133 DALGVRITPEYEQEP

-174 KVAEDLLLAPTAWS
+174 RVAEDLLLAPTAWS

-197 LITWGFNT
+197 LIDWGFNT

-211 VEPLIKEIE
+211 VESLIKEIE
-220 ETSITQRENKAW
+220 ETGITQRENKAW

-266 ANEALDANAS
+266 ANEALDTNAS
-276 NKTIATPSLF
+276 NKTIATPSLL
-286 TPGMTY
+286 TPGTTY
-292 RTIGA
+292 RTIRA
-297 TSTADLHHP
+297 TSMVDLHHP
-306 AKFKLT
+306 TKFKLT
-312 RIQRRKIVALLA
+312 RTQRRKIVALLA

-352 ENWMKLSRAIHI
+352 ENWMKLSRALHI
-364 HELLKKGQ
+364 HELFKKCQ
-372 ADPIVVR
+372 TDPIVVR
-379 WFDILRHG
+379 WFNILRHG
-387 DCRTLNSRVEDL
+387 DCKTLNSRVEDL

-405 SLTTTKTDGVKSTK
+405 SLTDTKMDGIKSTK

-452 DIMESSGLVGDYTI
+452 DIMESSGLVGDSTI
-466 GVDGDGNQTE
+466 SVYGDSNQTE
-476 SLGVLMELLD
+476 SLGILMELLD

-500 ELLRKTKTLVTGA
+500 ELLRKTKP
-513 ELVLDGN
+513 LD
-520 QTESLGVLMELLDL
+520 TD
-534 LKSNPGMYARRLVE
+534 AD
-548 LLRKT
+548 
-553 KTLVTGAELVLDGF
+553 LVLDGF

-589 AGCTDGAPKWKAVTL
+589 AGRTDGAPKWKAVTL
-604 ASGKTVSLPVTI
+604 ASGKTVPLPVTI

-629 GVIEESL
+629 SVIEKSL
-636 EGRNKGLDWVLGV
+636 EGRNKGLDWILGV
-649 DPDTRYAMPLSTRFA
+649 DPGTRYAMPLSTRFA

-757 GNTLE
+757 AKTLE

-797 QKGEIFDATTVKS
+797 QKGEIFDATTVRS

-815 KQATNTV
+815 KQTTNTI

-873 DLKTGELIWLDSTVK
+873 
-888 SSTWRSVGDS
+888 
-898 WNVSALLGV
+898 
-907 VDSLVHSNPM
+907 
-917 SVAKL
+917 KL
-922 ASITGALIGV
+922 ASITGALAGV
-932 EGEVGFGSDE
+932 EDEVGFRSDE

-955 SDTPC
+955 PDAPG

>member
-1 MADSMTTTDNSGMRD
+1 MTDRVAHHDKKETLMADSMTTTDNSGMRD

-123 ILNALMHYTG
+123 ILNAFMHYTG
-133 DALGIRITPEYKQEP
+133 DALGVRITPEYEQEP

-174 KVAEDLLLAPTAWS
+174 RVAEDLLLAPTAWS

-197 LITWGFNT
+197 LIDWGFNT

-220 ETSITQRENKAW
+220 ETGITQRENKAW
-232 VIAHPFDGNAAEI
+232 IIAHPFDGNAAEI

-266 ANEALDANAS
+266 ANEALDTNAS
-276 NKTIATPSLF
+276 NKTIATPSLL

-292 RTIGA
+292 RTIRA
-297 TSTADLHHP
+297 TSTVDFHHP

-312 RIQRRKIVALLA
+312 RAQRRKIVALLA

-352 ENWMKLSRAIHI
+352 ENWMKLSRALHI

-372 ADPIVVR
+372 TDPIVVR
-379 WFDILRHG
+379 WFNILRHG
-387 DCRTLNSRVEDL
+387 DCKTLNSRVEDL

-405 SLTTTKTDGVKSTK
+405 SLTATKTDGVKSTK

-452 DIMESSGLVGDYTI
+452 DIMESSVLVGDSTI
-466 GVDGDGNQTE
+466 SVYGDSNQTE
-476 SLGVLMELLD
+476 SLGILMELLD

-500 ELLRKTKTLVTGA
+500 ELLRKTKTL
-513 ELVLDGN
+513 E
-520 QTESLGVLMELLDL
+520 
-534 LKSNPGMYARRLVE
+534 
-548 LLRKT
+548 
-553 KTLVTGAELVLDGF
+553 TGAELVLDGF

-589 AGCTDGAPKWKAVTL
+589 AGRTDGAPKWKAVTL
-604 ASGKTVSLPVTI
+604 ASGKTVPLPVTI

-629 GVIEESL
+629 SVIEKSL
-636 EGRNKGLDWVLGV
+636 EGRNKGLDWILGV

-789 VMFRHGDA
+789 VMFHHGDA
-797 QKGEIFDATTVKS
+797 QKGEIFDATTVRS

-836 DSTVKSSTWRSVGDS
+836 DSTVKSSTWRSVGDA

-873 DLKTGELIWLDSTVK
+873 
-888 SSTWRSVGDS
+888 
-898 WNVSALLGV
+898 
-907 VDSLVHSNPM
+907 
-917 SVAKL
+917 KL
-922 ASITGALIGV
+922 ASITGALAGV

-955 SDTPC
+955 SDAPG

-967 PWQSEVIAKLLD
+967 PWQSEVVAKLLD

>member
-1 MADSMTTTDNSGMRD
+1 MTDWVAHHDKKETLMADSMATTDNSGMRN

-31 NGAEIPLPV
+31 NGAEITLPV
-40 TEDEQLSDAVL
+40 AEDEQLPDAVL
-51 ATFRANALA
+51 AAFRANALA
-60 WNYIITQDVI
+60 WNYIITQEVI

-97 GVTKEDVTPMY
+97 GVTKEDVIPMY

-133 DALGIRITPEYKQEP
+133 DALGVRITPEYEQEP

-162 TISETADQDDVR
+162 TISETADQNDVR
-174 KVAEDLLLAPTAWS
+174 RVAEDLLLAPTAWS

-197 LITWGFNT
+197 LIDWGFNT

-211 VEPLIKEIE
+211 VESLIKEIE
-220 ETSITQRENKAW
+220 ETGITQRENKAW

-266 ANEALDANAS
+266 ANEALDTNAS
-276 NKTIATPSLF
+276 NKTIATPSLL

-292 RTIGA
+292 RTIRA
-297 TSTADLHHP
+297 TSTVDLQHP
-306 AKFKLT
+306 TKFKLT
-312 RIQRRKIVALLA
+312 RTQRRKIVALLA

-352 ENWMKLSRAIHI
+352 ENWMKLSRALHI

-379 WFDILRHG
+379 WFNILRHG
-387 DCRTLNSRVEDL
+387 DCKTLNSRVEDL

-452 DIMESSGLVGDYTI
+452 DIMESSGLVGDSTI
-466 GVDGDGNQTE
+466 SVYGDSNQTE
-476 SLGVLMELLD
+476 SLGILMELLD

-500 ELLRKTKTLVTGA
+500 ELLRKTKTLDTDA
-513 ELVLDGN
+513 DI
-520 QTESLGVLMELLDL
+520 
-534 LKSNPGMYARRLVE
+534 
-548 LLRKT
+548 
-553 KTLVTGAELVLDGF
+553 VLDGF

-589 AGCTDGAPKWKAVTL
+589 AGRTDGAPKWKAVTL
-604 ASGKTVSLPVTI
+604 ASGKTVPLPVTI

-629 GVIEESL
+629 SVIEKSL
-636 EGRNKGLDWVLGV
+636 EGRNKGLDWILGV

-757 GNTLE
+757 AKTLE

-797 QKGEIFDATTVKS
+797 QKGEIFDATTVRS

-815 KQATNTV
+815 KQATNTI

-873 DLKTGELIWLDSTVK
+873 
-888 SSTWRSVGDS
+888 
-898 WNVSALLGV
+898 
-907 VDSLVHSNPM
+907 
-917 SVAKL
+917 KL
-922 ASITGALIGV
+922 ASITGALAGV

-955 SDTPC
+955 SDAPG

>member
-1 MADSMTTTDNSGMRD
+1 MADSMATTDNSGMRN

-31 NGAEIPLPV
+31 NGAEITLPV
-40 TEDEQLSDAVL
+40 AEDEQLPDAVL
-51 ATFRANALA
+51 AAFRANALA
-60 WNYIITQDVI
+60 WNYIITQEVI

-97 GVTKEDVTPMY
+97 GVTKEDVIPMY

-133 DALGIRITPEYKQEP
+133 DALGVRITPEYEQEP

-174 KVAEDLLLAPTAWS
+174 RVAEDLLLAPTAWS

-197 LITWGFNT
+197 LIDWGFNT

-211 VEPLIKEIE
+211 VESLIKEIE
-220 ETSITQRENKAW
+220 ETGITQRENKAW

-266 ANEALDANAS
+266 ANEALDTNAS
-276 NKTIATPSLF
+276 NKTIATPSLL

-292 RTIGA
+292 RTIRA
-297 TSTADLHHP
+297 TSTADLQHP
-306 AKFKLT
+306 TKFKLT
-312 RIQRRKIVALLA
+312 RTQRRKIVALLA

-352 ENWMKLSRAIHI
+352 ENWMKLSRALHI

-372 ADPIVVR
+372 TDPIVVR
-379 WFDILRHG
+379 WFNILRHG
-387 DCRTLNSRVEDL
+387 DCKTLNSRVEDL

-452 DIMESSGLVGDYTI
+452 DIMESSGLVGDSTI
-466 GVDGDGNQTE
+466 SVYGDGNQTE

-500 ELLRKTKTLVTGA
+500 ELLRKTKTLDTDA
-513 ELVLDGN
+513 D
-520 QTESLGVLMELLDL
+520 
-534 LKSNPGMYARRLVE
+534 
-548 LLRKT
+548 
-553 KTLVTGAELVLDGF
+553 LVLDGF

-589 AGCTDGAPKWKAVTL
+589 AGRTDGAPKWKAVTL
-604 ASGKTVSLPVTI
+604 ASGKTVTLPVTI

-629 GVIEESL
+629 SVIEKSL
-636 EGRNKGLDWVLGV
+636 EGRNKGLDWILGV

-757 GNTLE
+757 AKTLE

-797 QKGEIFDATTVKS
+797 QKGEIFDATTVRS

-836 DSTVKSSTWRSVGDS
+836 DSTVKSSTWRSVGDAR
-851 WNVSA
+851 NVSA

-873 DLKTGELIWLDSTVK
+873 
-888 SSTWRSVGDS
+888 
-898 WNVSALLGV
+898 
-907 VDSLVHSNPM
+907 
-917 SVAKL
+917 KL
-922 ASITGALIGV
+922 ASITGALAGV

-955 SDTPC
+955 SDAPGS
-960 PDDVIVH
+960 DDVIVH

>member
-1 MADSMTTTDNSGMRD
+1 MTDWVAHHYKKETLMADSMATTDNSGMRN

-31 NGAEIPLPV
+31 NGAEITLPV
-40 TEDEQLSDAVL
+40 AEDEQLPDAVL
-51 ATFRANALA
+51 AAFRANALA
-60 WNYIITQDVI
+60 WNYIITQEVI

-97 GVTKEDVTPMY
+97 GVTKEDVIPMY

-133 DALGIRITPEYKQEP
+133 DALGVRITPEYEQEP

-174 KVAEDLLLAPTAWS
+174 RVAEDLLLAPTAWS

-197 LITWGFNT
+197 LIDWGFNT

-211 VEPLIKEIE
+211 VESLIKEIE
-220 ETSITQRENKAW
+220 ETGITQRENKAW

-266 ANEALDANAS
+266 ANEALDTNAS
-276 NKTIATPSLF
+276 NKTIATPSLL

-292 RTIGA
+292 RTIRA
-297 TSTADLHHP
+297 TSTADLQHP
-306 AKFKLT
+306 TKFKLT
-312 RIQRRKIVALLA
+312 RTQRRKIVALLA

-352 ENWMKLSRAIHI
+352 ENWMKLSRALHI

-379 WFDILRHG
+379 WFNILRHG
-387 DCRTLNSRVEDL
+387 DCKTLNSRVEDL

-452 DIMESSGLVGDYTI
+452 DIMESSGLVGDSTI
-466 GVDGDGNQTE
+466 SVYGDGNQTE

-500 ELLRKTKTLVTGA
+500 ELLRKTKTLDTDA
-513 ELVLDGN
+513 DI
-520 QTESLGVLMELLDL
+520 
-534 LKSNPGMYARRLVE
+534 
-548 LLRKT
+548 
-553 KTLVTGAELVLDGF
+553 VLDGF

-589 AGCTDGAPKWKAVTL
+589 AGRTDGAPKWKAVTL

-629 GVIEESL
+629 SVIEKSL
-636 EGRNKGLDWVLGV
+636 EGRNKGLDWILGV

-757 GNTLE
+757 AKTLE

-789 VMFRHGDA
+789 VMFRYGDA
-797 QKGEIFDATTVKS
+797 QKGESFDATTVRS

-815 KQATNTV
+815 KQTTNTI

-836 DSTVKSSTWRSVGDS
+836 DSTVKSSTWRSVGDAR
-851 WNVSA
+851 NVSA

-873 DLKTGELIWLDSTVK
+873 
-888 SSTWRSVGDS
+888 
-898 WNVSALLGV
+898 
-907 VDSLVHSNPM
+907 
-917 SVAKL
+917 KL
-922 ASITGALIGV
+922 ASITGALAGV

-955 SDTPC
+955 SDAPGL
-960 PDDVIVH
+960 DDVIVH

>member
-40 TEDEQLSDAVL
+40 TKDEQLPDAVL
-51 ATFRANALA
+51 AAFRANALA

-108 PDFPKQVAEASDAEL
+108 PDFPKQVAEASDVEL
-123 ILNALMHYTG
+123 ILNAFMHYTG
-133 DALGIRITPEYKQEP
+133 DTLGVRITPEYEQEP

-197 LITWGFNT
+197 LINWGFNT

-286 TPGMTY
+286 TPGMIY

-312 RIQRRKIVALLA
+312 RIQRRKIVSLLA

-352 ENWMKLSRAIHI
+352 ENWMKLSRALHI

-513 ELVLDGN
+513 ELVLDG
-520 QTESLGVLMELLDL
+520 
-534 LKSNPGMYARRLVE
+534 
-548 LLRKT
+548 
-553 KTLVTGAELVLDGF
+553 F

-589 AGCTDGAPKWKAVTL
+589 AGRTDGAPKWKAVTL

-699 GNTVDDRVDLDL
+699 GGDYNDRVDLDL

-797 QKGEIFDATTVKS
+797 QKGEIFDATTVRS

-822 PFVFDLKTGELIWL
+822 PFVF
-836 DSTVKSSTWRSVGDS
+836 
-851 WNVSA
+851 
-856 LLGVVDSLVH
+856 
-866 SNPMSVV
+866 

>member
-1 MADSMTTTDNSGMRD
+1 MTDWVAHQDKKETLMADSMATTDNSGMRN

-31 NGAEIPLPV
+31 NGAEITLPV
-40 TEDEQLSDAVL
+40 DEDEQLHDAVL
-51 ATFRANALA
+51 AAFRANALA
-60 WNYIITQDVI
+60 WNYIITQEVI

-97 GVTKEDVTPMY
+97 GVTEEDVIPMY

-133 DALGIRITPEYKQEP
+133 DALGVRITPEYEQEP

-174 KVAEDLLLAPTAWS
+174 RVAEDLLLAPTAWS

-197 LITWGFNT
+197 LIDWGFNT

-211 VEPLIKEIE
+211 VKSLIKEIE
-220 ETSITQRENKAW
+220 ETGITQRENKAW

-266 ANEALDANAS
+266 ANEALDTNAS
-276 NKTIATPSLF
+276 NKTIATPSLL

-292 RTIGA
+292 RTIRA
-297 TSTADLHHP
+297 TSMVDLQHP
-306 AKFKLT
+306 TKFKLT
-312 RIQRRKIVALLA
+312 RAQRRKIVALLA
-324 QALNVMSSDRKNV
+324 QTLHSMSSDRKNV

-352 ENWMKLSRAIHI
+352 ENWMKLSRALHI

-372 ADPIVVR
+372 TDPIVVR
-379 WFDILRHG
+379 WFNILRHG
-387 DCRTLNSRVEDL
+387 DCKTLNSRVEDL

-452 DIMESSGLVGDYTI
+452 DIMESSGLVGDSTI
-466 GVDGDGNQTE
+466 SVYGDSNQTE
-476 SLGVLMELLD
+476 SLGILMELLD

-500 ELLRKTKTLVTGA
+500 ELLRKTKTLDTDA
-513 ELVLDGN
+513 DI
-520 QTESLGVLMELLDL
+520 
-534 LKSNPGMYARRLVE
+534 
-548 LLRKT
+548 
-553 KTLVTGAELVLDGF
+553 VLDGF

-589 AGCTDGAPKWKAVTL
+589 AGRTDGAPKWKAVTL
-604 ASGKTVSLPVTI
+604 ASGKTVTLPVTI

-629 GVIEESL
+629 SVIEKSL
-636 EGRNKGLDWVLGV
+636 EGRNKGLDWILGV
-649 DPDTRYAMPLSTRFA
+649 DPGTRYAMPLSTRFA

-711 STVVASDDLESC
+711 STVMASDNLESC
-723 ESVWYGDLRNSSM
+723 ESVWYGDLRKSSM

-745 PNGACEYIDVNV
+745 PNGACEFIDVNV
-757 GNTLE
+757 AKTLE

-797 QKGEIFDATTVKS
+797 QKGEIFDATTVRS

-815 KQATNTV
+815 KQTTNTI

-836 DSTVKSSTWRSVGDS
+836 DSTVKSTVWRSVGDAR
-851 WNVSA
+851 NVSA

-873 DLKTGELIWLDSTVK
+873 
-888 SSTWRSVGDS
+888 
-898 WNVSALLGV
+898 
-907 VDSLVHSNPM
+907 
-917 SVAKL
+917 KL
-922 ASITGALIGV
+922 ASITGALAGV

-955 SDTPC
+955 SDAPG

>member
-40 TEDEQLSDAVL
+40 TKDEQLPDAVL
-51 ATFRANALA
+51 AAFRANALA

-197 LITWGFNT
+197 LINWGFNT

-312 RIQRRKIVALLA
+312 RTQRRKIVALLA

-352 ENWMKLSRAIHI
+352 ENWMKLSRALHI

-387 DCRTLNSRVEDL
+387 DCKTLNSRVEDL
-399 MFRFTK
+399 MFKFTK
-405 SLTTTKTDGVKSTK
+405 SLTAAKMDGVKSTK

-452 DIMESSGLVGDYTI
+452 DIMESSGLVGDSTI
-466 GVDGDGNQTE
+466 SVYGDSNQTE
-476 SLGVLMELLD
+476 SLGILMELLD

-500 ELLRKTKTLVTGA
+500 ELLRKTKTLDTDA
-513 ELVLDGN
+513 D
-520 QTESLGVLMELLDL
+520 
-534 LKSNPGMYARRLVE
+534 
-548 LLRKT
+548 
-553 KTLVTGAELVLDGF
+553 LVLDGF

-589 AGCTDGAPKWKAVTL
+589 AGRTDGAPKWKAVTL

-797 QKGEIFDATTVKS
+797 QKGEIFDATTVRS

-836 DSTVKSSTWRSVGDS
+836 DSTVKSTVWRSVGD
-851 WNVSA
+851 A
-856 LLGVVDSLVH
+856 
-866 SNPMSVV
+866 
-873 DLKTGELIWLDSTVK
+873 
-888 SSTWRSVGDS
+888 R
-898 WNVSALLGV
+898 NVSALLGV

>member
-1 MADSMTTTDNSGMRD
+1 MADSMATTDNSGMRN

-31 NGAEIPLPV
+31 NGSEITLPV
-40 TEDEQLSDAVL
+40 AEDEQLPDAVL
-51 ATFRANALA
+51 AAFRANALA
-60 WNYIITQDVI
+60 WNYIITQEVI

-97 GVTKEDVTPMY
+97 GVTKEDVIPMY

-133 DALGIRITPEYKQEP
+133 DALGVRITPEYEQEP

-174 KVAEDLLLAPTAWS
+174 RVAEDLLLAPTAWS

-197 LITWGFNT
+197 LIDWGFNT

-211 VEPLIKEIE
+211 VESLIKEIE
-220 ETSITQRENKAW
+220 ETGITQRENKAW

-266 ANEALDANAS
+266 ANEALDTNAS
-276 NKTIATPSLF
+276 NKTIATPSLL
-286 TPGMTY
+286 TSGMTY
-292 RTIGA
+292 RTIRA
-297 TSTADLHHP
+297 TSTADLQHP
-306 AKFKLT
+306 TKFKLT
-312 RIQRRKIVALLA
+312 RTQRRKIVALLA

-352 ENWMKLSRAIHI
+352 ENWMKLSRALHI

-372 ADPIVVR
+372 TDPIVVR
-379 WFDILRHG
+379 WFNILRHG
-387 DCRTLNSRVEDL
+387 DCKTLNSRVEDL

-452 DIMESSGLVGDYTI
+452 DIMESSGLVGDSTI
-466 GVDGDGNQTE
+466 SVYGDGNQTE

-500 ELLRKTKTLVTGA
+500 ELLRKTKTLDTDA
-513 ELVLDGN
+513 D
-520 QTESLGVLMELLDL
+520 
-534 LKSNPGMYARRLVE
+534 
-548 LLRKT
+548 
-553 KTLVTGAELVLDGF
+553 LVLDGF

-589 AGCTDGAPKWKAVTL
+589 AGRTDGAPKWKAVTL
-604 ASGKTVSLPVTI
+604 ASGKTVTLPVTI

-629 GVIEESL
+629 SVIEKSL
-636 EGRNKGLDWVLGV
+636 EGRNKGLDWILGV

-757 GNTLE
+757 AKTLE

-797 QKGEIFDATTVKS
+797 QKGEIFDATTVRS

-836 DSTVKSSTWRSVGDS
+836 DSTVKSSTWRSVGDAR
-851 WNVSA
+851 NVSA

-873 DLKTGELIWLDSTVK
+873 
-888 SSTWRSVGDS
+888 
-898 WNVSALLGV
+898 
-907 VDSLVHSNPM
+907 
-917 SVAKL
+917 KL
-922 ASITGALIGV
+922 ASITGALAGV

-955 SDTPC
+955 SDAPA

>member
-1 MADSMTTTDNSGMRD
+1 MTDWVAHHDKKETLMADSMATTDNSGMRN

-31 NGAEIPLPV
+31 NGAEITLPV
-40 TEDEQLSDAVL
+40 AEDEQLPDAVL
-51 ATFRANALA
+51 AAFRANALA
-60 WNYIITQDVI
+60 WNYIITQEVI

-97 GVTKEDVTPMY
+97 GVTKEDVIPMY

-133 DALGIRITPEYKQEP
+133 DALGVRITPEYEQEP

-174 KVAEDLLLAPTAWS
+174 RVAEDLLLAPTAWS

-197 LITWGFNT
+197 LIDWGFNT

-211 VEPLIKEIE
+211 VESLIKEIE
-220 ETSITQRENKAW
+220 ETGITQRENKAW

-266 ANEALDANAS
+266 ANEALDTNAS
-276 NKTIATPSLF
+276 NKTIATPSLL
-286 TPGMTY
+286 TPGTTY
-292 RTIGA
+292 RTIRA
-297 TSTADLHHP
+297 TSTADLQHP
-306 AKFKLT
+306 TKFKLT
-312 RIQRRKIVALLA
+312 RTQRRKIVALLA

-352 ENWMKLSRAIHI
+352 ENWMKLSRALHI

-372 ADPIVVR
+372 TDPIVVR
-379 WFDILRHG
+379 WFNILRHG
-387 DCRTLNSRVEDL
+387 DCKTLNSRVEDL

-405 SLTTTKTDGVKSTK
+405 SLTDTKMDGIKSTK

-452 DIMESSGLVGDYTI
+452 DIMESSGLVGDSTI
-466 GVDGDGNQTE
+466 SVYGDGNQTE
-476 SLGVLMELLD
+476 SLGILMELLD

-500 ELLRKTKTLVTGA
+500 ELLRKTKP
-513 ELVLDGN
+513 LD
-520 QTESLGVLMELLDL
+520 TD
-534 LKSNPGMYARRLVE
+534 AD
-548 LLRKT
+548 
-553 KTLVTGAELVLDGF
+553 LVLDGF

-589 AGCTDGAPKWKAVTL
+589 AGRTDGAPKWKAVTL
-604 ASGKTVSLPVTI
+604 ASGKTVPLPVTI

-629 GVIEESL
+629 SVIEKSL
-636 EGRNKGLDWVLGV
+636 EGRNKGLDWILGV
-649 DPDTRYAMPLSTRFA
+649 DPGTRYAMPLSTRFA

-757 GNTLE
+757 AKTLE

-797 QKGEIFDATTVKS
+797 QKGEIFDATTVRS

-873 DLKTGELIWLDSTVK
+873 
-888 SSTWRSVGDS
+888 
-898 WNVSALLGV
+898 
-907 VDSLVHSNPM
+907 
-917 SVAKL
+917 KL
-922 ASITGALIGV
+922 ASITGALAGV
-932 EGEVGFGSDE
+932 EGEVGFRSDE

-955 SDTPC
+955 SDAPG

>member
-1 MADSMTTTDNSGMRD
+1 MADSMATTDNSGMRN
-16 LIEIMLRRTGKLYIS
+16 LIEIMLQRTGKLYIS
-31 NGAEIPLPV
+31 NGSEIPLPV
-40 TEDEQLSDAVL
+40 AEDEQLPDTVL
-51 ATFRANALA
+51 AAFRANALA
-60 WNYIITQDVI
+60 WNYIITQEVI

-97 GVTKEDVTPMY
+97 GVTKEDVIPMY

-133 DALGIRITPEYKQEP
+133 DALGVRITPEYEQEP

-174 KVAEDLLLAPTAWS
+174 RVAEDLLLAPTAWS

-197 LITWGFNT
+197 LIDWGFNT

-211 VEPLIKEIE
+211 VESLIKEIE
-220 ETSITQRENKAW
+220 ETGITQRENKAW

-266 ANEALDANAS
+266 ANEALDTNAS
-276 NKTIATPSLF
+276 NKTIATPSLL
-286 TPGMTY
+286 TSGMTY
-292 RTIGA
+292 RTIRA
-297 TSTADLHHP
+297 TSTADLQHP
-306 AKFKLT
+306 TKFKLT
-312 RIQRRKIVALLA
+312 RTQRRKIVALLA

-352 ENWMKLSRAIHI
+352 ENWMKLSRALHI

-372 ADPIVVR
+372 TDPIVVR
-379 WFDILRHG
+379 WFNILRHG
-387 DCRTLNSRVEDL
+387 DCKTLNSRVEDL

-452 DIMESSGLVGDYTI
+452 DIMESSGLVGDSTI
-466 GVDGDGNQTE
+466 SVYGDGNQTE

-500 ELLRKTKTLVTGA
+500 ELLRKTKTLDTDA
-513 ELVLDGN
+513 D
-520 QTESLGVLMELLDL
+520 
-534 LKSNPGMYARRLVE
+534 
-548 LLRKT
+548 
-553 KTLVTGAELVLDGF
+553 LVLDGF

-589 AGCTDGAPKWKAVTL
+589 AGRTDGAPKWKAVTL
-604 ASGKTVSLPVTI
+604 ASGKTVPLPVTI

-629 GVIEESL
+629 SVIEKSL
-636 EGRNKGLDWVLGV
+636 EGRNKGLDWILGV

-757 GNTLE
+757 AKTLE

-797 QKGEIFDATTVKS
+797 QKGEIFDATTVRS

-836 DSTVKSSTWRSVGDS
+836 DSTVKSSTWRSVGDAR
-851 WNVSA
+851 NVSA

-873 DLKTGELIWLDSTVK
+873 
-888 SSTWRSVGDS
+888 
-898 WNVSALLGV
+898 
-907 VDSLVHSNPM
+907 
-917 SVAKL
+917 KL
-922 ASITGALIGV
+922 ASITGALAGV

-955 SDTPC
+955 SDAPGS
-960 PDDVIVH
+960 DDVIVH

>member
-1 MADSMTTTDNSGMRD
+1 MADSMATTNNSGMRN

-31 NGAEIPLPV
+31 NGSEIPLPV
-40 TEDEQLSDAVL
+40 AEDEQLPDAVL
-51 ATFRANALA
+51 AAFRANALA
-60 WNYIITQDVI
+60 WNYIITQEVI

-77 ADESYLKL
+77 ADGSYLKL

-97 GVTKEDVTPMY
+97 GVTKEDVIPMY

-133 DALGIRITPEYKQEP
+133 DALGVRITPEYEQEP

-174 KVAEDLLLAPTAWS
+174 RVAEDLLLAPTAWS

-197 LITWGFNT
+197 LIDWGFNT

-220 ETSITQRENKAW
+220 ETGITQRENKAW

-266 ANEALDANAS
+266 ANEALDTNAS
-276 NKTIATPSLF
+276 NKTIATPSLL

-292 RTIGA
+292 RTIRA
-297 TSTADLHHP
+297 TSMVDLHHP
-306 AKFKLT
+306 TKFKLT
-312 RIQRRKIVALLA
+312 RTQRRQIVALLA
-324 QALNVMSSDRKNV
+324 QALNIMSSDRKNV

-352 ENWMKLSRAIHI
+352 ENWMKLSRALHI

-379 WFDILRHG
+379 WFNILRHG
-387 DCRTLNSRVEDL
+387 DCKTLNSRVENL

-419 TMMASDDDRLE
+419 TMTASDDDRLE

-452 DIMESSGLVGDYTI
+452 DIMESSGLVGDSTI
-466 GVDGDGNQTE
+466 SVYGDSNQTE
-476 SLGVLMELLD
+476 SLGILMELLD

-500 ELLRKTKTLVTGA
+500 ELLRKTKTLDTNA
-513 ELVLDGN
+513 DI
-520 QTESLGVLMELLDL
+520 
-534 LKSNPGMYARRLVE
+534 
-548 LLRKT
+548 
-553 KTLVTGAELVLDGF
+553 VLDGF

-589 AGCTDGAPKWKAVTL
+589 AGRTDGAPKWKAVTL
-604 ASGKTVSLPVTI
+604 ASGKTVPLPVTI

-629 GVIEESL
+629 SVIEKSL
-636 EGRNKGLDWVLGV
+636 EGRNKGLDWILGV

-723 ESVWYGDLRNSSM
+723 ESVWYGDLRNSSI

-757 GNTLE
+757 RNTLE

-797 QKGEIFDATTVKS
+797 QKGEIFDATTVRS

-873 DLKTGELIWLDSTVK
+873 
-888 SSTWRSVGDS
+888 
-898 WNVSALLGV
+898 
-907 VDSLVHSNPM
+907 
-917 SVAKL
+917 KL
-922 ASITGALIGV
+922 ASITGALAGV
-932 EGEVGFGSDE
+932 EDEVGFRSDE

-955 SDTPC
+955 SDAPG

-967 PWQSEVIAKLLD
+967 PWQSEVVAKLLG

>member
-40 TEDEQLSDAVL
+40 TKDEQLPDAVL
-51 ATFRANALA
+51 AAFRANALA

-162 TISETADQDDVR
+162 TISETTDQDDVR

-312 RIQRRKIVALLA
+312 RTQRRKIVALLA

-352 ENWMKLSRAIHI
+352 ENWMKLSRALHI

-387 DCRTLNSRVEDL
+387 ACRTLNARVEDL
-399 MFRFTK
+399 MFKFTK
-405 SLTTTKTDGVKSTK
+405 SLTAAKMDGVKSTK

-452 DIMESSGLVGDYTI
+452 DIMESSGLVGDSTI
-466 GVDGDGNQTE
+466 SVYGDSNQTE
-476 SLGVLMELLD
+476 SLGILMELLD

-500 ELLRKTKTLVTGA
+500 ELLRKTKTLDTDA
-513 ELVLDGN
+513 D
-520 QTESLGVLMELLDL
+520 
-534 LKSNPGMYARRLVE
+534 
-548 LLRKT
+548 
-553 KTLVTGAELVLDGF
+553 LVLDGF

-589 AGCTDGAPKWKAVTL
+589 AGRTDGAPKWKAVTL

-616 MDDVTRDQALRIQ
+616 MEDVTRDQALRSQ
-629 GVIEESL
+629 GIIEKSL
-636 EGRNKGLDWVLGV
+636 EGRNKGLDWILGV

-699 GNTVDDRVDLDL
+699 GNTIDDRVDVDL

-723 ESVWYGDLRNSSM
+723 ESVWYGDLRSSSM

-745 PNGACEYIDVNV
+745 PNGACEFIDVNV
-757 GNTLE
+757 AKTLE

-797 QKGEIFDATTVKS
+797 QKGEIFDATTVRS

-836 DSTVKSSTWRSVGDS
+836 DSTVKSTVWRSVGD
-851 WNVSA
+851 A
-856 LLGVVDSLVH
+856 
-866 SNPMSVV
+866 
-873 DLKTGELIWLDSTVK
+873 
-888 SSTWRSVGDS
+888 R
-898 WNVSALLGV
+898 NVSALLGV

-942 FDDLVDLLVNESE
+942 FDDLVDLLVNES
-955 SDTPC
+955 DTPC

>member
-1 MADSMTTTDNSGMRD
+1 MTDRVAHHYKKETLMADSMATTDNSGMRN

-31 NGAEIPLPV
+31 NGAEITLPV
-40 TEDEQLSDAVL
+40 AEDEQLPDAVL
-51 ATFRANALA
+51 AAFRANALA
-60 WNYIITQDVI
+60 WNYIITQEVI

-97 GVTKEDVTPMY
+97 GVTKEDVIPMY

-123 ILNALMHYTG
+123 ILNALIHYSG
-133 DALGIRITPEYKQEP
+133 DALGVRITPEYEQEP

-174 KVAEDLLLAPTAWS
+174 RVAEDLLLAPTAWS

-197 LITWGFNT
+197 LIDWGFNT

-211 VEPLIKEIE
+211 VESLIKEIE
-220 ETSITQRENKAW
+220 ETGITQRENKAW

-266 ANEALDANAS
+266 ANEALDAIAS
-276 NKTIATPSLF
+276 RETIATPSLL

-292 RTIGA
+292 RTIRA
-297 TSTADLHHP
+297 TSMVDLQHP
-306 AKFKLT
+306 TKFKLT
-312 RIQRRKIVALLA
+312 RTQRRKIVALLA

-352 ENWMKLSRAIHI
+352 ENWMKLSRALHI

-372 ADPIVVR
+372 TDPIVVR
-379 WFDILRHG
+379 WFNILRHG
-387 DCRTLNSRVEDL
+387 DCKTLNSRVEDL

-405 SLTTTKTDGVKSTK
+405 SLTDTKMDGIKSTK

-452 DIMESSGLVGDYTI
+452 DIMESSGLVGDSTI
-466 GVDGDGNQTE
+466 SVYGDGNQTE
-476 SLGVLMELLD
+476 SLGILMELLD

-500 ELLRKTKTLVTGA
+500 ELLRKTKTLDTDA
-513 ELVLDGN
+513 DI
-520 QTESLGVLMELLDL
+520 
-534 LKSNPGMYARRLVE
+534 
-548 LLRKT
+548 
-553 KTLVTGAELVLDGF
+553 VLDGF

-589 AGCTDGAPKWKAVTL
+589 AGRTDGAPKWKAVTL
-604 ASGKTVSLPVTI
+604 ASGKTVPLPVTI

-629 GVIEESL
+629 SVIEKSL
-636 EGRNKGLDWVLGV
+636 EGRNKGLDWILGV
-649 DPDTRYAMPLSTRFA
+649 DPGTRYAMPLSTRFA

-757 GNTLE
+757 AKTLE

-797 QKGEIFDATTVKS
+797 QKGEIFDATTVRS

-815 KQATNTV
+815 KQTTNTI

-873 DLKTGELIWLDSTVK
+873 
-888 SSTWRSVGDS
+888 
-898 WNVSALLGV
+898 
-907 VDSLVHSNPM
+907 
-917 SVAKL
+917 KL
-922 ASITGALIGV
+922 ASITGALAGV
-932 EGEVGFGSDE
+932 EGEVGFRSDE

-955 SDTPC
+955 SDAPG

>member
-1 MADSMTTTDNSGMRD
+1 MTDRVAHHYKKETLMADSMATTDNSGMRN

-31 NGAEIPLPV
+31 NGAEITLPV
-40 TEDEQLSDAVL
+40 AEDEQLPDAVL
-51 ATFRANALA
+51 AAFRANALA
-60 WNYIITQDVI
+60 WNYIITQEVI

-97 GVTKEDVTPMY
+97 GVTKEDVIPMY

-133 DALGIRITPEYKQEP
+133 DALGVRITPEYEQEP

-174 KVAEDLLLAPTAWS
+174 RVAEDLLLAPTAWS

-197 LITWGFNT
+197 LIDWGFNT

-211 VEPLIKEIE
+211 VESLIKEIE
-220 ETSITQRENKAW
+220 ETGITQRENKAW

-266 ANEALDANAS
+266 ANEALDTNAS
-276 NKTIATPSLF
+276 NKTIATPSLL
-286 TPGMTY
+286 TPGTTY
-292 RTIGA
+292 RTIRA
-297 TSTADLHHP
+297 TSTADLQHP
-306 AKFKLT
+306 TKFKLT
-312 RIQRRKIVALLA
+312 RTQRRKIVALLA

-352 ENWMKLSRAIHI
+352 ENWMKLSRALHI
-364 HELLKKGQ
+364 HELFKKCQ
-372 ADPIVVR
+372 TDPIVVR
-379 WFDILRHG
+379 WFNILRHG
-387 DCRTLNSRVEDL
+387 DCKTLNSRVEDL

-419 TMMASDDDRLE
+419 TMMVSDDDRLE

-452 DIMESSGLVGDYTI
+452 DIMESSGLVGDSTI
-466 GVDGDGNQTE
+466 SVYGDGNQTE
-476 SLGVLMELLD
+476 SLGILMELLD

-500 ELLRKTKTLVTGA
+500 ELLRKTKTLDTDA
-513 ELVLDGN
+513 DI
-520 QTESLGVLMELLDL
+520 
-534 LKSNPGMYARRLVE
+534 
-548 LLRKT
+548 
-553 KTLVTGAELVLDGF
+553 VLDGF

-589 AGCTDGAPKWKAVTL
+589 AGRTDGAPKWKAVTL
-604 ASGKTVSLPVTI
+604 ASGKTVPLPVTI

-629 GVIEESL
+629 SVIEKSL
-636 EGRNKGLDWVLGV
+636 EGRNKGLDWILGV
-649 DPDTRYAMPLSTRFA
+649 DPGTRYAMPLSTRFA

-757 GNTLE
+757 AKTLE

-797 QKGEIFDATTVKS
+797 QKGEIFDATTVRS

-873 DLKTGELIWLDSTVK
+873 
-888 SSTWRSVGDS
+888 
-898 WNVSALLGV
+898 
-907 VDSLVHSNPM
+907 
-917 SVAKL
+917 KL
-922 ASITGALIGV
+922 ASITGALAGV
-932 EGEVGFGSDE
+932 EGEVGFRSDE

-955 SDTPC
+955 SDAPG

>member
-1 MADSMTTTDNSGMRD
+1 MTDRVVHQDKKETLMADSMATTDNSGMRN

-40 TEDEQLSDAVL
+40 AEDEQLPDAVL
-51 ATFRANALA
+51 AAFRANALA
-60 WNYIITQDVI
+60 WNYIITQEVI

-97 GVTKEDVTPMY
+97 GVTKEDVIPMY
-108 PDFPKQVAEASDAEL
+108 PNFPKQVAEASDAEL

-133 DALGIRITPEYKQEP
+133 DALGVRITPEYEQEP

-162 TISETADQDDVR
+162 TTSETADQDDVR
-174 KVAEDLLLAPTAWS
+174 RVAEDLLLAPTAWS

-197 LITWGFNT
+197 LIDWGFNT

-211 VEPLIKEIE
+211 VESLIKEIE
-220 ETSITQRENKAW
+220 ETGITQRENKAW

-266 ANEALDANAS
+266 ANEALDTNAS
-276 NKTIATPSLF
+276 NKTIATPSLL

-292 RTIGA
+292 RTIRA
-297 TSTADLHHP
+297 TSTADLQHP
-306 AKFKLT
+306 TKFKLT
-312 RIQRRKIVALLA
+312 RTQRRKIVALLA

-352 ENWMKLSRAIHI
+352 ENWMKLSRALHI

-372 ADPIVVR
+372 TDPIVVR
-379 WFDILRHG
+379 WFNILRHG
-387 DCRTLNSRVEDL
+387 DCKTLNSRVEDL

-405 SLTTTKTDGVKSTK
+405 SLTTTKTDGVKYTK

-452 DIMESSGLVGDYTI
+452 DIMESSGLVGDSTI
-466 GVDGDGNQTE
+466 SVYGDGNQTE
-476 SLGVLMELLD
+476 SLGILMELLD

-500 ELLRKTKTLVTGA
+500 ELLRKTKTLDTDA
-513 ELVLDGN
+513 DI
-520 QTESLGVLMELLDL
+520 
-534 LKSNPGMYARRLVE
+534 
-548 LLRKT
+548 
-553 KTLVTGAELVLDGF
+553 VLDGF

-589 AGCTDGAPKWKAVTL
+589 AGRTDGAPKWKAVTL
-604 ASGKTVSLPVTI
+604 ASGKTVPLPVTI

-629 GVIEESL
+629 SVIEKSL
-636 EGRNKGLDWVLGV
+636 EGRNKGLDWILGV
-649 DPDTRYAMPLSTRFA
+649 DPGTRYAMPLSTRFA

-711 STVVASDDLESC
+711 STVVASDNLESC

-757 GNTLE
+757 AKTLE

-797 QKGEIFDATTVKS
+797 QKGEIFDTTTVRS

-873 DLKTGELIWLDSTVK
+873 
-888 SSTWRSVGDS
+888 
-898 WNVSALLGV
+898 
-907 VDSLVHSNPM
+907 
-917 SVAKL
+917 KL
-922 ASITGALIGV
+922 ASITGALAGV

-955 SDTPC
+955 SDAPG

>member
-1 MADSMTTTDNSGMRD
+1 MADSMATTDNSEMRN

-40 TEDEQLSDAVL
+40 AEDEQLHGAVL
-51 ATFRANALA
+51 AAFRANALA
-60 WNYIITQDVI
+60 WNYIITQEVI
-70 DDIKEHV
+70 DNIKEHV

-97 GVTKEDVTPMY
+97 GVTKEDVIPMY

-133 DALGIRITPEYKQEP
+133 DALGVRITPEYEQEP

-174 KVAEDLLLAPTAWS
+174 RVAEDLLLAPTAWS

-197 LITWGFNT
+197 LIDWGFNT

-211 VEPLIKEIE
+211 VESLIKEIE
-220 ETSITQRENKAW
+220 ETGITQRENKAW

-266 ANEALDANAS
+266 ANEALDTNAS
-276 NKTIATPSLF
+276 NKTIATPSLL
-286 TPGMTY
+286 TLGMTY
-292 RTIGA
+292 RTIRA
-297 TSTADLHHP
+297 TSTADLQHP
-306 AKFKLT
+306 TKFKLT
-312 RIQRRKIVALLA
+312 RAQRRKIVALLA

-352 ENWMKLSRAIHI
+352 ENWMKLSRALHI

-372 ADPIVVR
+372 TDPIVVR
-379 WFDILRHG
+379 WFNILRHG
-387 DCRTLNSRVEDL
+387 DCKTLNSRVEDL

-452 DIMESSGLVGDYTI
+452 DIMESSGLVGDSTI
-466 GVDGDGNQTE
+466 SVYGDGNQTE
-476 SLGVLMELLD
+476 SLGILMELLD

-500 ELLRKTKTLVTGA
+500 ELLRKTKTLDTDA
-513 ELVLDGN
+513 DI
-520 QTESLGVLMELLDL
+520 
-534 LKSNPGMYARRLVE
+534 
-548 LLRKT
+548 
-553 KTLVTGAELVLDGF
+553 VLDGF

-589 AGCTDGAPKWKAVTL
+589 AGRTDGAPKWKAVTL
-604 ASGKTVSLPVTI
+604 ASGKTVTLPVTI

-629 GVIEESL
+629 SVIEKSL
-636 EGRNKGLDWVLGV
+636 EGRNKGLDWILGV

-757 GNTLE
+757 RNTLE

-797 QKGEIFDATTVKS
+797 QKGEIFDATTVRS

-873 DLKTGELIWLDSTVK
+873 
-888 SSTWRSVGDS
+888 
-898 WNVSALLGV
+898 
-907 VDSLVHSNPM
+907 
-917 SVAKL
+917 KL
-922 ASITGALIGV
+922 ASITGALAGV

-955 SDTPC
+955 SDAPG

>member
-1 MADSMTTTDNSGMRD
+1 MTDWVVHQDKKETLMADSMATTDNSGMRN

-31 NGAEIPLPV
+31 NGAEITLPV
-40 TEDEQLSDAVL
+40 AEDEQLPDAVL
-51 ATFRANALA
+51 AAFRANALA
-60 WNYIITQDVI
+60 WNYIITQEVI

-97 GVTKEDVTPMY
+97 GVTKEDVIPMY

-133 DALGIRITPEYKQEP
+133 DALGVRITPEYEQEP

-174 KVAEDLLLAPTAWS
+174 RVTEDLLLAPTAWS

-197 LITWGFNT
+197 LIDWGFNT

-211 VEPLIKEIE
+211 VESLIKEIE
-220 ETSITQRENKAW
+220 ETGITQRENKAW

-266 ANEALDANAS
+266 ANEALDAIAS
-276 NKTIATPSLF
+276 RETIATPSLL
-286 TPGMTY
+286 TPGTTY
-292 RTIGA
+292 RTIRA
-297 TSTADLHHP
+297 TSMVDLHHP
-306 AKFKLT
+306 TKFKLT
-312 RIQRRKIVALLA
+312 RTQRRKIVALLA

-352 ENWMKLSRAIHI
+352 ENWMKLSRALHI
-364 HELLKKGQ
+364 HELFKKCQ
-372 ADPIVVR
+372 TDPIVVR
-379 WFDILRHG
+379 WFNILRHG
-387 DCRTLNSRVEDL
+387 DCKTLNSRVEDL

-405 SLTTTKTDGVKSTK
+405 SLTDTKMDGIKSTK

-452 DIMESSGLVGDYTI
+452 DIMESSGLVGDSTI
-466 GVDGDGNQTE
+466 SVYGDSNQTE
-476 SLGVLMELLD
+476 SLGILMELLD

-500 ELLRKTKTLVTGA
+500 ELLRKTKTLDTDA
-513 ELVLDGN
+513 D
-520 QTESLGVLMELLDL
+520 
-534 LKSNPGMYARRLVE
+534 
-548 LLRKT
+548 
-553 KTLVTGAELVLDGF
+553 LVLDGF

-589 AGCTDGAPKWKAVTL
+589 AGRTDGAPKWKAVTL
-604 ASGKTVSLPVTI
+604 ASGKTVPLPVTI

-629 GVIEESL
+629 SVIEKSL
-636 EGRNKGLDWVLGV
+636 EGRNKGLDWILGV
-649 DPDTRYAMPLSTRFA
+649 DPGTRYAMPLSTRFA

-757 GNTLE
+757 AKTLE

-797 QKGEIFDATTVKS
+797 QKGEIFDATTVRS

-815 KQATNTV
+815 KQTTNTI

-873 DLKTGELIWLDSTVK
+873 
-888 SSTWRSVGDS
+888 
-898 WNVSALLGV
+898 
-907 VDSLVHSNPM
+907 
-917 SVAKL
+917 KL
-922 ASITGALIGV
+922 ASITGALAGV
-932 EGEVGFGSDE
+932 EDEVGFRSDE

-955 SDTPC
+955 PEPDAPG

>member
-1 MADSMTTTDNSGMRD
+1 MTDWVAHHDKKETLMADSMATTDNSGMRN

-51 ATFRANALA
+51 AAFRANALA
-60 WNYIITQDVI
+60 WNYIITQEVI

-108 PDFPKQVAEASDAEL
+108 PDFPKQVAEASDIEL

-133 DALGIRITPEYKQEP
+133 DALGVRITPEYEQEP

-197 LITWGFNT
+197 LINWGFNT

-220 ETSITQRENKAW
+220 ETGITQRENKAW
-232 VIAHPFDGNAAEI
+232 IIAHPFDGNAAEI

-276 NKTIATPSLF
+276 NKTIATPSLL

-292 RTIGA
+292 RTIRA

-312 RIQRRKIVALLA
+312 RTQRRKIVALLA

-352 ENWMKLSRAIHI
+352 ENWMKLSRALHI

-387 DCRTLNSRVEDL
+387 DCRTLNARVEDL
-399 MFRFTK
+399 MFKFTK
-405 SLTTTKTDGVKSTK
+405 SLTDAKTNGVKSNK
-419 TMMASDDDRLE
+419 TTMVSDDDRLE

-438 LTTVDGKPTITVAS
+438 LTMVDGKPTITVAS
-452 DIMESSGLVGDYTI
+452 DIMESPGSVGDYTI

-476 SLGVLMELLD
+476 SLGILMELLD

-500 ELLRKTKTLVTGA
+500 ELLRKTKTL
-513 ELVLDGN
+513 E
-520 QTESLGVLMELLDL
+520 
-534 LKSNPGMYARRLVE
+534 
-548 LLRKT
+548 
-553 KTLVTGAELVLDGF
+553 TGAELVLDGF

-589 AGCTDGAPKWKAVTL
+589 AGRTDGAPKWKAVTL

-636 EGRNKGLDWVLGV
+636 EGRNKGLDWILGV

-699 GNTVDDRVDLDL
+699 GGDYNDRVDIDL

-736 THSGDLTSA
+736 SHSGDLTSA

-757 GNTLE
+757 AKTLE

-797 QKGEIFDATTVKS
+797 QKGEIFDATTVRS

-822 PFVFDLKTGELIWL
+822 PFIFDLKTGELIWL
-836 DSTVKSSTWRSVGDS
+836 DSTVKSTVWRSVGD
-851 WNVSA
+851 A
-856 LLGVVDSLVH
+856 
-866 SNPMSVV
+866 
-873 DLKTGELIWLDSTVK
+873 
-888 SSTWRSVGDS
+888 R
-898 WNVSALLGV
+898 NVSALLGV

-955 SDTPC
+955 SESDTPC

>member
-40 TEDEQLSDAVL
+40 TKDEQLPDAVL
-51 ATFRANALA
+51 AAFRANALA

-312 RIQRRKIVALLA
+312 RTQRRKIVALLA

-352 ENWMKLSRAIHI
+352 ENWMKLSRALHI

-387 DCRTLNSRVEDL
+387 DCKTLNSRVEDL

-476 SLGVLMELLD
+476 SLGILMELLD

-500 ELLRKTKTLVTGA
+500 ELLRKTKTLDTDA
-513 ELVLDGN
+513 D
-520 QTESLGVLMELLDL
+520 
-534 LKSNPGMYARRLVE
+534 
-548 LLRKT
+548 
-553 KTLVTGAELVLDGF
+553 LVLDGF

-589 AGCTDGAPKWKAVTL
+589 AGRTDGAPKWKAVTL

-664 SGGKTAGRG
+664 SGSKTAGRG

-797 QKGEIFDATTVKS
+797 QKGEIFDATTVRS

-836 DSTVKSSTWRSVGDS
+836 DSTVKSTVWRSVGD
-851 WNVSA
+851 A
-856 LLGVVDSLVH
+856 
-866 SNPMSVV
+866 
-873 DLKTGELIWLDSTVK
+873 
-888 SSTWRSVGDS
+888 R
-898 WNVSALLGV
+898 NVSALLGV

>member
-1 MADSMTTTDNSGMRD
+1 MADSMATTDNSGMRN

-31 NGAEIPLPV
+31 NGAEITLPV
-40 TEDEQLSDAVL
+40 AEDEQLPDAVL
-51 ATFRANALA
+51 AAFRANALA
-60 WNYIITQDVI
+60 WNYIITQEVI

-97 GVTKEDVTPMY
+97 GVTKEDVIPMY

-133 DALGIRITPEYKQEP
+133 DALGVRITPEYEQEP

-174 KVAEDLLLAPTAWS
+174 RVAEDLLLAPTAWS

-197 LITWGFNT
+197 LIDWGFNT

-211 VEPLIKEIE
+211 VESLIKEIE
-220 ETSITQRENKAW
+220 ETGITQRENKAW

-266 ANEALDANAS
+266 ANEALDTNAS
-276 NKTIATPSLF
+276 NKTIATPSLL
-286 TPGMTY
+286 TPGTTY
-292 RTIGA
+292 RTIRA
-297 TSTADLHHP
+297 TSTADLQHP
-306 AKFKLT
+306 TKFKLT
-312 RIQRRKIVALLA
+312 RTQRRKIVALLA

-352 ENWMKLSRAIHI
+352 ENWMKLSRALHI

-379 WFDILRHG
+379 WFNILRHG
-387 DCRTLNSRVEDL
+387 DCKTLNSRVEDL

-405 SLTTTKTDGVKSTK
+405 SLTDTKTDGVKSTK

-452 DIMESSGLVGDYTI
+452 DIMESSGLVGDSTI
-466 GVDGDGNQTE
+466 SVYGDGNQTE

-500 ELLRKTKTLVTGA
+500 ELLRKTKTLDTDA
-513 ELVLDGN
+513 DI
-520 QTESLGVLMELLDL
+520 
-534 LKSNPGMYARRLVE
+534 
-548 LLRKT
+548 
-553 KTLVTGAELVLDGF
+553 VLDGF

-589 AGCTDGAPKWKAVTL
+589 AGRTDGAPKWKAVTL
-604 ASGKTVSLPVTI
+604 ASGKTVPLPVTI

-629 GVIEESL
+629 SVIEKSL
-636 EGRNKGLDWVLGV
+636 EGRNKGLDWILGV

-757 GNTLE
+757 AKTLE

-789 VMFRHGDA
+789 VMFRYGDA
-797 QKGEIFDATTVKS
+797 QKGEIFDATTVRS

-815 KQATNTV
+815 KQTTNTI

-836 DSTVKSSTWRSVGDS
+836 DSTVKSSTWRSVGDAR
-851 WNVSA
+851 NVSA

-873 DLKTGELIWLDSTVK
+873 
-888 SSTWRSVGDS
+888 
-898 WNVSALLGV
+898 
-907 VDSLVHSNPM
+907 
-917 SVAKL
+917 KL
-922 ASITGALIGV
+922 ASITGALAGV

-955 SDTPC
+955 SDAPGL
-960 PDDVIVH
+960 DDVIVH